1 MASMNGGTINYGIKF
16 TADQSGL
23 NKVKQSL
30 QELRNLSAEDLLKI
44 GDTKDL
50 SKAYS
55 DLRNIK
61 EEAEQ
66 IETALKKSFN
76 QKLGV
81 YNIEEFKKNL
91 KGLDVSSIGKDF
103 EKAGAVGKKA
113 FRDIASELS
122 KTNLQAKKTSETLN
136 KMKETLMNTIRWSI
150 SSSALNA
157 FTGSIHEAYGYVK
170 NLDKSLNNIQIVTQ
184 KNADTMADFAK
195 QANKSAQALGKSTT
209 DYTNASLIYY
219 QQGLSDKEV
228 RARTD
233 TTLKAANVTGQDTS
247 EVADELTAVW
257 NGYKVSAEETELYVD
272 KLSKV
277 AASTASNLEE
287 LSTGMSKVASAA
299 NSMGVDVDQLNAMLS
314 TTIAVTRQA
323 PESVGT
329 AYKTIFARMGD
340 LSLDKKDEDG
350 VGLGTVSGQLD
361 DLGVKILDESNNM
374 RDMGDIVEEVGE
386 KWQGWTRAQQQAA
399 AVALAGKRQY
409 NNLFS
414 LFDNWDSYKSAK
426 NTSENAEGELQKQQ
440 DTYMNSV
447 QAHLEQMSAAWEGVY
462 DSILDPDSIK
472 TFADAMKD
480 VANFTENF
488 VDSIGG
494 GIPLLQMLGSIGL
507 KVFRNQIGQGVVKVI
522 DNIKISKQNAEQM
535 KKTSA
540 ETAAA
545 ISKMGEQSQDEV
557 TKTTISLREQAQS
570 YLSLGII
577 SQETMD
583 KINQQLDELSEAA
596 AAEDFT
602 KTAREGVIK
611 YLDLLGKLSE
621 EEKKVLQESDS
632 IDKNKTTLIDNAA
645 NNAISGKKITSG
657 LLKSL
662 NKTDSLVDNKE
673 YLKGQDKID
682 QANKR
687 ANNINDFMVSL
698 DKTVPKETKIPDLPT
713 MEKLKNN
720 DEFQAL
726 IENIAEEKQEELNKA
741 FNEAINEYVSTAM
754 NSTQENDPKLEETKQ
769 KIKNIYEQ
777 AYTLSTGISTEDL
790 QKQGEKESQK
800 PATTFLDKRN
810 ISTDIQKLQ
819 QGAVATEFVQ
829 RGFFEE
835 QKDKN
840 TGIITRTP
848 SEEKLQ
854 NELESKRKELDSLD
868 ENDEKNK
875 NDIEQIEKEIASLE
889 RLIALKKEAFG
900 EDEVNIS
907 QAFGMK
913 SNDLEKFEETL
924 KKIQDIREQLSDASE
939 EDQKKLG
946 KELDE
951 NIKKL
956 DKIMD
961 KQVEE
966 GKKAQ
971 EDVKNSDNGA
981 ASDAHAKLEGNQQK
995 LNNLFKNIDLT
1006 KTISQ
1011 FANLTSGIN
1020 SGAFALSSF
1029 KNAFF
1034 DIWQDKNTSTI
1045 EKTTQSIMAFTTA
1058 TSMSISAIT
1067 SLKDGASGIKGI
1079 FSLLNAKIL
1088 ESVVQRKIENG
1099 EITESILKRL
1109 VEAGAIE
1116 AGTAATDINTGA
1128 VVANGKALE
1137 IMGIKGAAAWA
1148 EVLWPIALVI
1158 AALAALGVGIYAII
1172 KAYNADAK
1180 AAEEAEEAAK
1190 EASAAAE
1197 EAASNYEKIKSAA
1210 ENYDSAIQKMEKLSS
1225 ATGDA
1230 AQNAKD
1236 YKDALEAA
1244 NSAAMNIAAADPNM
1258 MSRMDRD
1265 IDGRIIFKND
1275 DGTEMTS
1282 EEIKAKAKAKANQA
1296 ETTANMTQTDAYS
1309 ARDKANR
1316 TDIIRS
1322 KNLYVNE
1329 KIDSPYAY
1337 SGTNSGT
1344 STNQKKVE
1352 VSNEQL
1358 EKLINSLQENKNVDL
1373 SGDLSALADENNEDF
1388 KKAWQQAVDA
1398 MVIDNDKLKA
1408 MIKNAGKDVK
1418 LSILEQTK
1426 IEQQHNKVSEEFYK
1440 EAAKGG
1446 FSEKNSDFAGMSEGQ
1461 KDMVVE
1467 LANVGSKDNQKKAQK
1482 IAEKKWKRTSDDK
1495 TDDDYDTRLQ
1505 QAYAD
1510 ALGWTWTEN
1519 GFGKGIFLNT
1529 KGEETEVDDDKIK
1542 KWLIDNSKKEAIVE
1556 LNQDNLE
1563 KYTDEF
1569 KEVGTALSKK
1579 GYSTVEE
1586 QAQLEAL
1593 MHDDTKDKFDSSK
1606 IGLAEFKKLSKDIQK
1621 GALEDIIG
1629 ATGVA
1634 NLKAQLDNIDIN
1646 SQIDNARKSVGGT
1659 KKNAESLS
1667 NKLES
1672 KKFSSEDGYTDDK
1685 DYNAL
1690 KDQIDNLKE
1699 LRPDLIGAIGTFKD
1713 TALYNTQNY
1722 ADAVEQ
1728 ITQAIQEEKTTKSRT
1743 DLEDTFENIDLTT
1756 NIDTS
1761 KADEKIKSFIDKDYE
1776 VTINVK
1782 TASDEAFEELEKGI
1796 KDLQD
1801 GASKIGED
1809 FTVSADDIKKL
1820 NEQFPGIISGMTL
1833 LNNGSVQLNKQ
1844 SVQEAVAAAQQTAI
1858 ADTKATQ
1865 TKLENTKRE
1874 LLAKRAIY
1882 VEMAKAA
1889 HKLATTENL
1898 SEEQKSKY
1906 QTEIKQGLAK
1916 VNTVAAKDETE
1927 ANKAVTDNANDNAK
1941 QVAENWT
1948 SAYQSAS
1955 DSAEAFARNAITATK
1970 AAADNDAS
1978 ELDNIKDIKVNYTGG
1993 NGTSTEVK
2001 QNQNYAKELENG
2013 NASQKA
2019 MAEQEKYYNQM
2030 VTFLDEQLASVD
2042 GQMAEGAAKIKALKA
2057 GLKNVA
2063 NGNGFNTSA
2072 VAGIDTDTIDKYHDI
2087 NLELK
2092 ELETNLSR
2100 VEKAQEKLV
2109 RQDLMDNLNKQ
2120 LGILNQ
2126 QADAQER
2133 KLAIAKQDMA
2143 LQQSQ
2148 LASLG
2153 VTFGAD
2159 GAISNYASALES
2171 AKHSGDSQKYSTL
2184 KTLISNYDTLYSETI
2199 PGIIDNIQEIA
2210 DKKVEIQISKFKM
2223 NAKIALDLRQ
2233 AKQDWAE
2240 FLESMTEDI
2249 DKRFDVKIQTQY
2261 KKANA
2266 YISSGELQA
2275 NTDTLNTIIRE
2286 ANIIKNGGTSSIYGK
2301 NLKQAEEDLKDYQSK
2316 VEEGLTTM
2324 KKSLEE
2330 ARQIAVDAAEAVN
2343 SAMNDYGDQ
2352 LERIN
2357 NLYEHHKKVIE
2368 LAYGEKA
2375 YSKLSKSYA
2384 AQEKNNQQQLSF
2396 WSKQAD
2402 YWEEQMAHTK
2412 KGTDAWKQAV
2422 ESWQNAVDKMN
2433 TSIEDTLQS
2442 MLDNYSNTVKQ
2453 AFQEVEDELTNG
2465 LGIDYLKDQMDLKSA
2480 TSDLYLD
2487 DINSEYEK
2495 QKLQRKYQDAIYDA
2509 DSVAAQQKISKAMQE
2524 QMDMLEKKD
2533 KLSQYDI
2540 DRANKKYELTLK
2552 QIALEEAQNN
2562 KTTMRLRRDANGN
2575 YSYQYVANQEQ
2586 VSKAQQELADTQ
2598 NDLYNFD
2605 KDAYQKNLDDLV
2617 QMWKDYR
2624 DKEEAIRQDSSL
2636 SEEKRKELLLDL
2648 EKQYCQQSKAYTEQN
2663 QTIRVNLT
2671 SSATDALKNLYE
2683 TNTNNFAK
2691 EVKKEKTILLEDLV
2705 PNWNSGVQQMAD
2717 QIGEKG
2723 FQGVV
2728 QTAVTKSN
2736 EALTNLNEKINS
2748 VLSTYESK
2756 QKGMISKNRTLSKQ
2770 YLTLL
2775 NRQKSIKTQ
2784 TDNTLKSLE
2793 NQYKK
2798 WSKIRSE
2805 ALAAAKNAERY
2816 VEAAKFAI
2824 DNGVSGGTGANKTG
2838 GSGTSGNGSNQNSG
2852 STDFTST
2859 FDLHKTK
2866 PKKLPKKVNEK
2877 LSLKDT
2883 VKQKYESFKLGGKII
2898 STKGGPSFTLVSI
2911 SPDGKGK
2918 VKWQHYIGSGIS
2930 KAETFSASKD
2940 DLKKYFRIS
2949 RIGYNY
2955 GYNSKTGQF
2964 EYDQNSSWN
2973 DLFKFDTGGYTGDWK
2988 SKQGKLAVLHEKELV
3003 LNKEDTKN
3011 MLNIVNEVR
3020 EITAQKAFNL
3030 TNELSTLIEKVINE
3044 RSNSVQGITT
3054 SQDNQSIEQKV
3065 SIQASFPGVK
3075 QAYEIEKALNNLVNV
3090 ASQKAYTN

>member
-44 GDTKDL
+44 GNTKDL

-55 DLRNIK
+55 NLRNIK

-91 KGLDVSSIGKDF
+91 KGLDISSIGKDF

-122 KTNLQAKKTSETLN
+122 KTNLQARKTSETLN
-136 KMKETLMNTIRWSI
+136 KMKETLINTIRWSI

-314 TTIAVTRQA
+314 TTISVTRQA

-340 LSLDKKDEDG
+340 LSLGKTDEDG

-361 DLGVKILDESNNM
+361 DLGVKVLDESNNM

-440 DTYMNSV
+440 DTYMESV

-494 GIPLLQMLGSIGL
+494 GLPLLQMLGSIGL
-507 KVFRNQIGQGVVKVI
+507 KVFRNQIGQGIVKVI

-540 ETAAA
+540 ETAAV
-545 ISKMGEQSQDEV
+545 ISKMGEQSKDEI
-557 TKTTISLREQAQS
+557 TQTTISLREQAQS

-611 YLDLLGKLSE
+611 YLDLLGELSE

-632 IDKNKTTLIDNAA
+632 IDKNKTTLIDNAV

-662 NKTDSLVDNKE
+662 SKTDSLANNKE

-687 ANNINDFMVSL
+687 TNNINDFMGVL
-698 DKTVPKETKIPDLPT
+698 DKAAVKRTKSVKK
-713 MEKLKNN
+713 KLTNN
-720 DEFQAL
+720 SEFQA
-726 IENIAEEKQEELNKA
+726 IIKDIPEEKREELNKA
-741 FNEAINEYVSTAM
+741 FDDAIQEYISTAKK
-754 NSTQENDPKLEETKQ
+754 STQKGDPKLKEIKQ
-769 KIKNIYEQ
+769 KIKDIYEQ
-777 AYTLSTGISTEDL
+777 AYTVSTGISTEDL

-800 PATTFLDKRN
+800 PVTTFLDKRN

-835 QKDKN
+835 QKDKD

-854 NELESKRKELDSLD
+854 NELKSKQKELDSLD
-868 ENDEKNK
+868 KNDKKNK
-875 NDIEQIEKEIASLE
+875 DIINEEIASLK

-913 SNDLEKFEETL
+913 SDKLEEFKETL
-924 KKIQDIREQLSDASE
+924 KKIQDIREKLSDASE

-956 DKIMD
+956 DEIMD
-961 KQVEE
+961 KQVKD
-966 GKKAQ
+966 GKKTQ
-971 EDVKNSDNGA
+971 EDVKNSNNGA
-981 ASDAHAKLEGNQQK
+981 MGDAQNRVRGAKEDLGKTFE
-995 LNNLFKNIDLT
+995 DVSLT
-1006 KTISQ
+1006 KTTSQ
-1011 FANLTSGIN
+1011 LTDFVSGVN
-1020 SGAFALSSF
+1020 SGLFALSSF
-1029 KNAFF
+1029 KNAFY
-1034 DIWQDKNTSTI
+1034 DIWQDKNISAI
-1045 EKTTQSIMAFTTA
+1045 EKTTQSIMALTTA
-1058 TSMSISAIT
+1058 TSMSLSAIT
-1067 SLKDGASGIKGI
+1067 SLKNGASGIKDM

-1137 IMGIKGAAAWA
+1137 IMGIQGATAWA
-1148 EVLWPIALVI
+1148 EVLAPIALVI
-1158 AALAALGVGIYAII
+1158 AALAALGVSIYAIA
-1172 KAYNADAK
+1172 KAYNADAE
-1180 AAEEAEEAAK
+1180 AAEKAEEAAK
-1190 EASAAAE
+1190 EASATAE

-1210 ENYDSAIQKMEKLSS
+1210 ENYDSAIQKMEDLSS

-1230 AQNAKD
+1230 AKNAKD

-1244 NSAAMNIAAADPNM
+1244 NSAALDIAAADPDM
-1258 MSRMDRD
+1258 MNRMDRD
-1265 IDGRIIFKND
+1265 INGRIIFKND

-1282 EEIKAKAKAKANQA
+1282 EEIEAKAKSRADKAKTA
-1296 ETTANMTQTDAYS
+1296 ANMSQADAYAS
-1309 ARDKANR
+1309 RDKSNR

-1322 KNLYVNE
+1322 GNFAIYGDV
-1329 KIDSPYAY
+1329 
-1337 SGTNSGT
+1337 NSG
-1344 STNQKKVE
+1344 SFDNNIVKKAE
-1352 VSNEQL
+1352 VSDGQL
-1358 EKLINSLQENKNVDL
+1358 EKLINLLQENENVDL
-1373 SGDLSALADENNEDF
+1373 NGDLSALADENNKDF
-1388 KKAWQQAVDA
+1388 EKIWKQAVED
-1398 MVIDNDKLKA
+1398 MGINDDLKDVV
-1408 MIKNAGKDVK
+1408 KNASKEIK
-1418 LSILEQTK
+1418 LSILEQAK
-1426 IEQQHNKVSEEFYK
+1426 LEKQHMQIDEEFYK
-1440 EAAKGG
+1440 EAAKTG
-1446 FSEKNSDFAGMSEGQ
+1446 FTQKNSDFAGMTEGQ
-1461 KDMVVE
+1461 KDMIVE
-1467 LANVGSKDNQKKAQK
+1467 LANVGSKDNQEAAQKKA
-1482 IAEKKWKRTSDDK
+1482 EEMWKKDSGESDDA
-1495 TDDDYDTRLQ
+1495 YDTRLQ
-1505 QAYAD
+1505 KAYAD
-1510 ALGWTWTEN
+1510 AHRWTWTGN
-1519 GFGKGIFLNT
+1519 GNGVGEFLNAEG
-1529 KGEETEVDDDKIK
+1529 KEEEIDDDKIK
-1542 KWLIDNSKKEAIVE
+1542 KWLIQNSKQDAVAEI
-1556 LNQDNLE
+1556 NQDTL
-1563 KYTDEF
+1563 KHFTDDF
-1569 KEVGTALSKK
+1569 KETGEKLSKI

-1593 MHDDTKDKFDSSK
+1593 MYDDTKDKFDSSK
-1606 IGLAEFKKLSKDIQK
+1606 IGLAEFKKLSRDIQK
-1621 GALEDIIG
+1621 GTLKDIIG
-1629 ATGVA
+1629 DTGVT

-1646 SQIDNARKSVGGT
+1646 TQIDLARQSVGDT

-1667 NKLES
+1667 DKLES
-1672 KKFSSEDGYTDDK
+1672 KKFSSEDEYKDDE

-1699 LRPDLIGAIGTFKD
+1699 LRPDLIGAIETFKD
-1713 TALYNTQNY
+1713 TALYDTQNY

-1728 ITQAIQEEKTTKSRT
+1728 ITQAIQEEKITKSRT
-1743 DLEDTFENIDLTT
+1743 DLEDTFENIDLTA

-1761 KADEKIKSFIDKDYE
+1761 KADKKIKSFIDKDYE

-1782 TASDEAFEELEKGI
+1782 TASDEAFEELEQGI
-1796 KDLQD
+1796 NALQD
-1801 GASKIGED
+1801 GVSKIGED
-1809 FTVSADDIKKL
+1809 FTVSADDIKEL

-1833 LNNGSVQLNKQ
+1833 LNDGSVQLNKQ

-1858 ADTKATQ
+1858 ADTEATQ

-1874 LLAKRAIY
+1874 LLAKRAVY
-1882 VEMAKAA
+1882 AQMAKAA

-1906 QTEIKQGLAK
+1906 QTSIKQGLAK

-1941 QVAENWT
+1941 QVAKNWT

-1955 DSAEAFARNAITATK
+1955 DSAEAFAKNAITAAK
-1970 AAADNDAS
+1970 AAANNDAS
-1978 ELDNIKDIKVNYTGG
+1978 ELDNIQDIKVNYTGG

-2013 NASQKA
+2013 NTSQKA
-2019 MAEQEKYYNQM
+2019 MAKQEKYYNQM
-2030 VTFLDEQLASVD
+2030 VTFLDKQLASVD
-2042 GQMAEGAAKIKALKA
+2042 GQMAEGTAKLKILMA
-2057 GLKNVA
+2057 GFKNVA
-2063 NGNGFNTSA
+2063 NGKGFNTSA
-2072 VAGIDTDTIDKYHDI
+2072 VADIDTDTIDKYHDI

-2159 GAISNYASALES
+2159 GAISNYTSALES

-2199 PGIIDNIQEIA
+2199 PGIIDDIQEIA

-2223 NAKIALDLRQ
+2223 NAEIALDLRQ

-2240 FLESMTEDI
+2240 FLENMTEDI

-2301 NLKQAEEDLKDYQSK
+2301 DLKQAEEDLKDYQSK

-2324 KKSLEE
+2324 KESLEE

-2402 YWEEQMAHTK
+2402 YWEEQITHTK
-2412 KGTDAWKQAV
+2412 KGTEAWKQAV

-2624 DKEEAIRQDSSL
+2624 DKEEEIRQDSSL

-2648 EKQYCQQSKAYTEQN
+2648 EKQYCEQSEAYTEQN

-2671 SSATDALKNLYE
+2671 SSANDALKNLYE

-2691 EVKKEKTILLEDLV
+2691 EVKKEKAILLEDLV

-2736 EALTNLNEKINS
+2736 EALTDLNEKINS
-2748 VLSTYESK
+2748 VLTTYESK
-2756 QKGMISKNRTLSKQ
+2756 QKGMISKNRTLAKQ

-2775 NRQKSIKTQ
+2775 NRQKNIKTQ
-2784 TDNTLKSLE
+2784 TDNTLESLE

-2798 WSKIRSE
+2798 WNKIRSE
-2805 ALAAAKNAERY
+2805 ALGAAKNAERY

-2824 DNGVSGGTGANKTG
+2824 DNGASGGTGANKTR
-2838 GSGTSGNGSNQNSG
+2838 GSGASGNGSNQNSG

-2859 FDLHKTK
+2859 FDITETK
-2866 PKKLPKKVNEK
+2866 PKIKPKIKSKKVNEK
-2877 LSLKDT
+2877 LSIKDT
-2883 VKQKYESFKLGGKII
+2883 IKEKYGSVKIGDKSYPTNGEV
-2898 STKGGPSFTLVSI
+2898 SFTLVETNSN
-2911 SPDGKGK
+2911 GKGK
-2918 VKWQHYIGSGIS
+2918 VKREYHSTT
-2930 KAETFSASKD
+2930 ETFSASKA
-2940 DLKKYFRIS
+2940 DLKKYFSLSKR
-2949 RIGYNY
+2949 GYNY

>member
-44 GDTKDL
+44 GNTKDL

-91 KGLDVSSIGKDF
+91 KGLDISSIGKDF

-122 KTNLQAKKTSETLN
+122 KTNLQARKTSETLN

-277 AASTASNLEE
+277 ATTTASNLEE

-299 NSMGVDVDQLNAMLS
+299 NAMGVDVDQLNAMLS
-314 TTIAVTRQA
+314 TTISVTRQA

-340 LSLDKKDEDG
+340 LALGKKDEDG
-350 VGLGTVSGQLD
+350 VDLGTVSGQLD
-361 DLGVKILDESNNM
+361 TLGVKVLDESNNM
-374 RDMGDIVEEVGE
+374 KDMGDVVEEVGE

-494 GIPLLQMLGSIGL
+494 GLPLLQMLGSIGL
-507 KVFRNQIGQGVVKVI
+507 KVFRNQIGQGIVKVI

-540 ETAAA
+540 ETAAT
-545 ISKMGEQSQDEV
+545 ISKMSEQSKDEV
-557 TKTTISLREQAQS
+557 TKTTVSLREQAQS

-602 KTAREGVIK
+602 KTAREGVIE

-645 NNAISGKKITSG
+645 NNAKSGKKITSG

-662 NKTDSLVDNKE
+662 SKTDSLADNKE

-687 ANNINDFMVSL
+687 TNNINDFMGVL
-698 DKTVPKETKIPDLPT
+698 DKAAVKRTKSVKK
-713 MEKLKNN
+713 KLTNN
-720 DEFQAL
+720 SEFQA
-726 IENIAEEKQEELNKA
+726 IIKDIPEEKQEELNKA
-741 FNEAINEYVSTAM
+741 FDDAIQEYISTAKK
-754 NSTQENDPKLEETKQ
+754 STQKDDPKLKEIKQ
-769 KIKNIYEQ
+769 KIKDIYEQ
-777 AYTLSTGISTEDL
+777 AYTVSTGISTEDL

-800 PATTFLDKRN
+800 PVTTFLDKRN

-835 QKDKN
+835 QTDPD
-840 TGIITRTP
+840 TGIVTRTP

-854 NELESKRKELDSLD
+854 NELESKRRERKSLD

-875 NDIEQIEKEIASLE
+875 DAIEQIDEEIASLK

-913 SNDLEKFEETL
+913 PDELKKFEETL
-924 KKIQDIREQLSDASE
+924 KKIQDIREKLSDASE

-951 NIKKL
+951 NLKKL
-956 DKIMD
+956 DEIMTE
-961 KQVEE
+961 QVEN
-966 GKKAQ
+966 GKQAQ
-971 EDVKNSDNGA
+971 ENEKNSNNGA
-981 ASDAHAKLEGNQQK
+981 GSDAHTRSREARKALGKTFE
-995 LNNLFKNIDLT
+995 DVSLT
-1006 KTISQ
+1006 KTTSQ
-1011 FANLTSGIN
+1011 LTDFVSGVN
-1020 SGAFALSSF
+1020 SGVFALSSF
-1029 KNAFF
+1029 KSAFY
-1034 DIWQDKNTSTI
+1034 DIWQDKNTSAI

-1058 TSMSISAIT
+1058 TSMSLSAIT
-1067 SLKDGASGIKGI
+1067 SLKNGASGIKDM

-1116 AGTAATDINTGA
+1116 AGTAATNINTGA
-1128 VVANGKALE
+1128 IVANGEALE
-1137 IMGIKGAAAWA
+1137 IMGIKGATAWLK
-1148 EVLWPIALVI
+1148 VLGPIALVI
-1158 AALAALGVGIYAII
+1158 AALAALGVSIYAIA
-1172 KAYNADAK
+1172 KAYNADAE
-1180 AAEEAEEAAK
+1180 AAEKAEEAAK
-1190 EASAAAE
+1190 EASATAE
-1197 EAASNYEKIKSAA
+1197 EAASNYEKIKSAT
-1210 ENYDSAIQKMEKLSS
+1210 ENYDSAIQKMEDLSS

-1230 AQNAKD
+1230 AKNAKD

-1244 NSAAMNIAAADPNM
+1244 NSAALDIAAADPDM
-1258 MSRMDRD
+1258 MNRMDRD
-1265 IDGRIIFKND
+1265 IDGRIIFRDD

-1282 EEIKAKAKAKANQA
+1282 EEIEVKAKAKADKAKTA
-1296 ETTANMTQTDAYS
+1296 ANMSQTEAYA
-1309 ARDKANR
+1309 ARDKSNR

-1322 KNLYVNE
+1322 GNFAIYEDV
-1329 KIDSPYAY
+1329 
-1337 SGTNSGT
+1337 NSGSFDNT
-1344 STNQKKVE
+1344 ISKKAE
-1352 VSNEQL
+1352 VSDGQL

-1373 SGDLSALADENNEDF
+1373 NGDLSALADENNEDF

-1398 MVIDNDKLKA
+1398 MGIDSDELKA
-1408 MIKNAGKDVK
+1408 IIKNAGKDVK

-1446 FSEKNSDFAGMSEGQ
+1446 FSEENSDFAGMSEGQ

-1482 IAEKKWKRTSDDK
+1482 IAEKKWERTSEDA

-1510 ALGWTWTEN
+1510 AQGWTWTDN
-1519 GFGKGIFLNT
+1519 GNGVGEFLNA
-1529 KGEETEVDDDKIK
+1529 KGEETKVDDDKIK
-1542 KWLIDNSKKEAIVE
+1542 KWLINNSKKEAIVE
-1556 LNQDNLE
+1556 LNQDKLE
-1563 KYTDEF
+1563 KYTNEF

-1579 GYSTVEE
+1579 GYSTIEQ

-1593 MHDDTKDKFDSSK
+1593 MHNDTKDKFDSSK

-1621 GALEDIIG
+1621 GTLEDIIG
-1629 ATGVA
+1629 TTGVA
-1634 NLKAQLDNIDIN
+1634 NLKAQLKNIDIN
-1646 SQIDNARKSVGGT
+1646 DQIDLARKSVGDT
-1659 KKNAESLS
+1659 KENAESLRD
-1667 NKLES
+1667 KLES
-1672 KKFSSEDGYTDDK
+1672 KKFSSEDEYTK
-1685 DYNAL
+1685 DEDYVAL
-1690 KDQIDNLKE
+1690 EKQIDNLKE
-1699 LRPDLIGAIGTFKD
+1699 LRPDLIGAIETFEK
-1713 TALYNTQNY
+1713 TALYDTQNY

-1728 ITQAIQEEKTTKSRT
+1728 ITQAIQEEKITKSRT
-1743 DLEDTFENIDLTT
+1743 DLEDTFENIDLTA

-1782 TASDEAFEELEKGI
+1782 TASDEAFEELEQGI
-1796 KDLQD
+1796 NALQD
-1801 GASKIGED
+1801 GVSKIGED
-1809 FTVSADDIKKL
+1809 FTVSADDIKEL

-1833 LNNGSVQLNKQ
+1833 LNDGSVQLNKQ
-1844 SVQEAVAAAQQTAI
+1844 SVQEAVAAAQQAAI
-1858 ADTKATQ
+1858 ADTEATQ

-1874 LLAKRAIY
+1874 LLAKRAVY
-1882 VEMAKAA
+1882 AQMAKAA

-1906 QTEIKQGLAK
+1906 QTSIKQGLAK

-1941 QVAENWT
+1941 QVAKNWT

-1955 DSAEAFARNAITATK
+1955 DSAEAFAKNAITAAK
-1970 AAADNDAS
+1970 AAANNDAS
-1978 ELDNIKDIKVNYTGG
+1978 ELDNIQDIKVNYTGG

-2013 NASQKA
+2013 NTSQKA
-2019 MAEQEKYYNQM
+2019 MAKQEKYYNQM
-2030 VTFLDEQLASVD
+2030 VTFLDKQLASVD
-2042 GQMAEGAAKIKALKA
+2042 GQMAEGTAKLKTLMA
-2057 GLKNVA
+2057 GFKNVA
-2063 NGNGFNTSA
+2063 NGKGFNTSA
-2072 VAGIDTDTIDKYHDI
+2072 VADIDTDTIDKYHDI

-2159 GAISNYASALES
+2159 GAISNYASVLES

-2199 PGIIDNIQEIA
+2199 PGIIDDIQEIA
-2210 DKKVEIQISKFKM
+2210 DKKIEIQISKFKM
-2223 NAKIALDLRQ
+2223 NAEIALDLRQ

-2240 FLESMTEDI
+2240 FLENMTEDI

-2324 KKSLEE
+2324 KESLEE

-2384 AQEKNNQQQLSF
+2384 AQEKSNQQQLSF

-2402 YWEEQMAHTK
+2402 YWEEQIAHTK

-2624 DKEEAIRQDSSL
+2624 DKEEEIRQDSSL

-2648 EKQYCQQSKAYTEQN
+2648 EKQYCQQSEAYTEQN

-2671 SSATDALKNLYE
+2671 SSANDTLKNLYE

-2736 EALTNLNEKINS
+2736 EALTDLNEKINS
-2748 VLSTYESK
+2748 VLTTYESK
-2756 QKGMISKNRTLSKQ
+2756 QKGMISKNRTLAKQ

-2824 DNGVSGGTGANKTG
+2824 DNGASGGKGSNKTG

-2859 FDLHKTK
+2859 VDPTKIKT
-2866 PKKLPKKVNEK
+2866 KLPKKVNEK

-2883 VKQKYESFKLGGKII
+2883 IKQKYESFKLGGKLI
-2898 STKGGPSFTLVSI
+2898 STTGGPSFTLVSI

-2930 KAETFSASKD
+2930 KTETFSASKD

-2949 RIGYNY
+2949 RIGYNQVY
-2955 GYNSKTGQF
+2955 KDGKFTYN
-2964 EYDQNSSWN
+2964 QNSSWN

-3054 SQDNQSIEQKV
+3054 SQDNQPIEQKV

>member
-44 GDTKDL
+44 GNTKDL
-50 SKAYS
+50 NKAYS

-81 YNIEEFKKNL
+81 YNINEFKKNL
-91 KGLDVSSIGKDF
+91 KGLDISSIGKDF

-122 KTNLQAKKTSETLN
+122 KTNLQARKTSETLN

-157 FTGSIHEAYGYVK
+157 FTSSIHEAYGYVK

-184 KNADTMADFAK
+184 KSADTMADFAK
-195 QANKSAQALGKSTT
+195 QANKSAQTLGKSTT

-277 AASTASNLEE
+277 ATTTASNLEE

-299 NSMGVDVDQLNAMLS
+299 NAMGVDVDQLNAMLS
-314 TTIAVTRQA
+314 TTISVTRQA

-340 LSLDKKDEDG
+340 LSLGKKDEDG

-361 DLGVKILDESNNM
+361 DLGVKVLDESNNM
-374 RDMGDIVEEVGE
+374 RDMGDIVEDVGE

-494 GIPLLQMLGSIGL
+494 GLPLLQMLGSIGL
-507 KVFRNQIGQGVVKVI
+507 KVFRNQIGQGIVKVI

-540 ETAAA
+540 ETAAT
-545 ISKMGEQSQDEV
+545 ISKMSEQSKDEV
-557 TKTTISLREQAQS
+557 TKTTVSLREQAQS

-602 KTAREGVIK
+602 KTAREGVIE

-632 IDKNKTTLIDNAA
+632 IDENKITLIDNAA
-645 NNAISGKKITSG
+645 NNAKSGKKITSG

-662 NKTDSLVDNKE
+662 SKTDSLANNKE

-687 ANNINDFMVSL
+687 TNNINDFMGVL
-698 DKTVPKETKIPDLPT
+698 DKAAVKRTKSVKK
-713 MEKLKNN
+713 KLTNN
-720 DEFQAL
+720 SEFQA
-726 IENIAEEKQEELNKA
+726 IIKDIPEEKREELNKA
-741 FNEAINEYVSTAM
+741 FDEAIQEYISTAKK
-754 NSTQENDPKLEETKQ
+754 STQKDDPKLKEIKQ
-769 KIKNIYEQ
+769 KIKDIYEQ
-777 AYTLSTGISTEDL
+777 AYTVSTGISTEDL

-800 PATTFLDKRN
+800 PVTTFLDKRN

-835 QKDKN
+835 QKDKK
-840 TGIITRTP
+840 TGVITRTP

-854 NELESKRKELDSLD
+854 NELKSKQEELDSLD
-868 ENDEKNK
+868 K
-875 NDIEQIEKEIASLE
+875 NDKKNRDTINEEIASLK

-913 SNDLEKFEETL
+913 PDELKKFEETL

-951 NIKKL
+951 NLKKL
-956 DKIMD
+956 DEIMD

-966 GKKAQ
+966 GEKTH
-971 EDVKNSDNGA
+971 ENVENSNNGA
-981 ASDAHAKLEGNQQK
+981 PSDAHTNFKRTQK
-995 LNNLFKNIDLT
+995 DVNKTFESISLT
-1006 KTISQ
+1006 KTTSQ
-1011 FANLTSGIN
+1011 LTDFVSGVN
-1020 SGAFALSSF
+1020 SGVFALSSF
-1029 KNAFF
+1029 KNAFY
-1034 DIWQDKNTSTI
+1034 DIWQDKNTSAI

-1067 SLKDGASGIKGI
+1067 SLKNGASGIKDM

-1109 VEAGAIE
+1109 VEAGAIK

-1137 IMGIKGAAAWA
+1137 IMGIQGAKAWL
-1148 EVLWPIALVI
+1148 EVLAPIALVI
-1158 AALAALGVGIYAII
+1158 AALAALGLSIYAIA
-1172 KAYNADAK
+1172 KAYNADAE
-1180 AAEEAEEAAK
+1180 AAEKAEEAAK
-1190 EASAAAE
+1190 EASATAE

-1210 ENYDSAIQKMEKLSS
+1210 ENYDSAIQKMEDLSS

-1230 AQNAKD
+1230 AKNAKD

-1244 NSAAMNIAAADPNM
+1244 NSAALDIAAADPDM
-1258 MSRMDRD
+1258 MNRMERD

-1282 EEIKAKAKAKANQA
+1282 EEIEAKAKSRADQAKTA
-1296 ETTANMTQTDAYS
+1296 ANMSQADAYAS
-1309 ARDKANR
+1309 RDKSNR

-1322 KNLYVNE
+1322 GNFAVYKDVNTGSFDNNIV
-1329 KIDSPYAY
+1329 KDA
-1337 SGTNSGT
+1337 
-1344 STNQKKVE
+1344 E

-1373 SGDLSALADENNEDF
+1373 NGDLSALADDNNEDF
-1388 KKAWQQAVDA
+1388 KTAWQQAVDA
-1398 MVIDNDKLKA
+1398 MG
-1408 MIKNAGKDVK
+1408 IKNDDLRHLVENASKDIK
-1418 LSILEQTK
+1418 ESILEQAK
-1426 IEQQHNKVSEEFYK
+1426 LEKQHIQIDEEFYK
-1440 EAAKGG
+1440 EAAKAG
-1446 FSEKNSDFAGMSEGQ
+1446 FSEKNSDFAGMTEGQ
-1461 KDMVVE
+1461 KDMIVE
-1467 LANVGSKDNQKKAQK
+1467 LANVGSKNNQKAAQKKA
-1482 IAEKKWKRTSDDK
+1482 EEKWKKDSGESDDA
-1495 TDDDYDTRLQ
+1495 YNTRLQ
-1505 QAYAD
+1505 KAYAD
-1510 ALGWTWTEN
+1510 ALGWTWT
-1519 GFGKGIFLNT
+1519 GSGDGKGEFLNAE
-1529 KGEETEVDDDKIK
+1529 GEEQKIDNDKIK
-1542 KWLIDNSKKEAIVE
+1542 KWLVNNSKQDAVAEA
-1556 LNQDNLE
+1556 NQDNL
-1563 KYTDEF
+1563 KDFTDDF
-1569 KEVGTALSKK
+1569 KETGEKLSKI
-1579 GYSTVEE
+1579 GYSSVET

-1593 MHDDTKDKFDSSK
+1593 MHDKTKDKFDSSK

-1621 GALEDIIG
+1621 GTLEDIIG
-1629 ATGVA
+1629 ATGVK

-1646 SQIDNARKSVGGT
+1646 TQINLARKSVGDT
-1659 KKNAESLS
+1659 KENAESLRD
-1667 NKLES
+1667 KLES
-1672 KKFSSEDGYTDDK
+1672 KKFSSEKEYTNDE
-1685 DYNAL
+1685 DYKAL

-1699 LRPDLIGAIGTFKD
+1699 LRPDLIGAIETFEK
-1713 TALYNTQNY
+1713 TALYDTQNY

-1728 ITQAIQEEKTTKSRT
+1728 ITQAIQEEKITKSRT
-1743 DLEDTFENIDLTT
+1743 DLEKAFEDIDFTAD
-1756 NIDTS
+1756 IDTS
-1761 KADEKIKSFIDKDYE
+1761 EAEKKIKDFIDKDYQ

-1796 KDLQD
+1796 NDLQD
-1801 GASKIGED
+1801 GASKIGKD
-1809 FTVSADDIKKL
+1809 FIVSADDIKEL

-1833 LNNGSVQLNKQ
+1833 LNDGSVQLNQQ
-1844 SVQEAVAAAQQTAI
+1844 SVQEAVAAAQQIAI
-1858 ADTKATQ
+1858 ADTEATQ

-1882 VEMAKAA
+1882 VEMAKSA
-1889 HKLATTENL
+1889 HKLATAENL
-1898 SEEQKSKY
+1898 SEKEKSKY
-1906 QTEIKQGLAK
+1906 KANIKQGLAQIDAI
-1916 VNTVAAKDETE
+1916 AAEDETE
-1927 ANKAVTDNANDNAK
+1927 ANKTVTDNANDNAK

-1955 DSAEAFARNAITATK
+1955 DSAETFARNAITAAK

-1993 NGTSTEVK
+1993 NGTSAEVK
-2001 QNQNYAKELENG
+2001 ENQNYAEELEKG
-2013 NASQKA
+2013 NFSQKE
-2019 MAEQEKYYNQM
+2019 MAKQEKHYNQM
-2030 VTFLDEQLASVD
+2030 VDSYDNQLASVD
-2042 GQMAEGAAKIKALKA
+2042 GQMAEGVAKIEALKA
-2057 GLKNVA
+2057 GLKNIA

-2072 VAGIDTDTIDKYHDI
+2072 AAGIDTDTVDKYHDI

-2199 PGIIDNIQEIA
+2199 PGIIDDIQEIA

-2223 NAKIALDLRQ
+2223 NAEIALDLRQ

-2324 KKSLEE
+2324 KESLEE
-2330 ARQIAVDAAEAVN
+2330 ARQIAIDAAEAVN

-2402 YWEEQMAHTK
+2402 YWEKQIAHTK

-2624 DKEEAIRQDSSL
+2624 DKEEEIRQDSSL

-2648 EKQYCQQSKAYTEQN
+2648 EKQYCQQSGAYTEQN

-2671 SSATDALKNLYE
+2671 SSATDSLKNLYE
-2683 TNTNNFAK
+2683 TNTNNFAN
-2691 EVKKEKTILLEDLV
+2691 EVKKEKAILLEDLV

-2736 EALTNLNEKINS
+2736 EALTDLNEKINS
-2748 VLSTYESK
+2748 VLTTYESK
-2756 QKGMISKNRTLSKQ
+2756 QKGMISKNRTLAKQ

-2775 NRQKSIKTQ
+2775 NRQKNIKTQ

-2798 WSKIRSE
+2798 WNKIRSE

-2838 GSGTSGNGSNQNSG
+2838 SSGGSGNGSNQNSG

-2859 FDLHKTK
+2859 FDITETK
-2866 PKKLPKKVNEK
+2866 PKIKSKKVNEK

-2883 VKQKYESFKLGGKII
+2883 IKQKYESFKLGGKLI
-2898 STKGGPSFTLVSI
+2898 STTGGPSFTLVSI
-2911 SPDGKGK
+2911 SSDGKGK

-2930 KAETFSASKD
+2930 KTETFSASKD

-2949 RIGYNY
+2949 RIGYNQVY
-2955 GYNSKTGQF
+2955 KDGKFTYN
-2964 EYDQNSSWN
+2964 QNSSWN

-3054 SQDNQSIEQKV
+3054 SQDSQSIEQKV

>member
-44 GDTKDL
+44 GNTKDL

-81 YNIEEFKKNL
+81 YNINEFKKNL
-91 KGLDVSSIGKDF
+91 KGLDISSIGKDF

-122 KTNLQAKKTSETLN
+122 KTNLQARKTSETLN

-195 QANKSAQALGKSTT
+195 QANKSAQALGKNTT

-314 TTIAVTRQA
+314 TTISVTRQA

-340 LSLDKKDEDG
+340 LSLGKTDEDG

-361 DLGVKILDESNNM
+361 DLGVKVLDEGNNM
-374 RDMGDIVEEVGE
+374 RDMGEIVEEVGE

-440 DTYMNSV
+440 DTYMESV

-494 GIPLLQMLGSIGL
+494 GLPLLQMLGSIGL
-507 KVFRNQIGQGVVKVI
+507 KVFRNQIGQGIVKVI

-540 ETAAA
+540 ETAAV
-545 ISKMGEQSQDEV
+545 ISKMGEQSKDEI
-557 TKTTISLREQAQS
+557 TQTTISLREQAQS

-602 KTAREGVIK
+602 KEARKGVIE

-662 NKTDSLVDNKE
+662 SKTDSLANNKE

-687 ANNINDFMVSL
+687 TNNINDFMGVL
-698 DKTVPKETKIPDLPT
+698 DKAAVKRTKSVKK
-713 MEKLKNN
+713 KLTNN
-720 DEFQAL
+720 SEFQA
-726 IENIAEEKQEELNKA
+726 IIKDIPEEKREELNKA
-741 FNEAINEYVSTAM
+741 FDEAIQEYISTAKK
-754 NSTQENDPKLEETKQ
+754 STQKGDPKLKEIKQ
-769 KIKNIYEQ
+769 KIKDIYEQ
-777 AYTLSTGISTEDL
+777 AYTVSTGISTEDL

-800 PATTFLDKRN
+800 PVTTFLDKRN

-835 QKDKN
+835 QKDPE

-854 NELESKRKELDSLD
+854 NELESKRKELKSLD

-875 NDIEQIEKEIASLE
+875 DAIDQINEEIASLK

-913 SNDLEKFEETL
+913 SDDLNEFEETL
-924 KKIQDIREQLSDASE
+924 KKIQNIREQLSDASE

-951 NIKKL
+951 NLKKL
-956 DKIMD
+956 DEIMTE
-961 KQVEE
+961 QVEN
-966 GKKAQ
+966 GKQAH
-971 EDVKNSDNGA
+971 ENVKNSNNGA
-981 ASDAHAKLEGNQQK
+981 MGDAQNRVRGAKEDLGKTFE
-995 LNNLFKNIDLT
+995 DVSLT
-1006 KTISQ
+1006 KMTSQ
-1011 FANLTSGIN
+1011 LTNFVSGVN
-1020 SGAFALSSF
+1020 SGVFALSSF
-1029 KNAFF
+1029 KNAFY
-1034 DIWQDKNTSTI
+1034 DIWQDKNTSAI

-1067 SLKDGASGIKGI
+1067 SLKNGASGIKDM

-1158 AALAALGVGIYAII
+1158 AALAALGVGIYAVI
-1172 KAYNADAK
+1172 KAYNADAE

-1190 EASAAAE
+1190 EASATAE

-1210 ENYDSAIQKMEKLSS
+1210 ENYDSAIQKMEELSS

-1244 NSAAMNIAAADPNM
+1244 NSAALDIAAADPDM
-1258 MSRMDRD
+1258 MKRMDRD

-1282 EEIKAKAKAKANQA
+1282 EEIEVKAKAKADKA
-1296 ETTANMTQTDAYS
+1296 TTAANMSQADAYA
-1309 ARDKANR
+1309 ARDKSNR
-1316 TDIIRS
+1316 TNIIRS
-1322 KNLYVNE
+1322 GKFATYEIV
-1329 KIDSPYAY
+1329 
-1337 SGTNSGT
+1337 NSGDVYDT
-1344 STNQKKVE
+1344 LKTGE
-1352 VSNEQL
+1352 VSNGQL
-1358 EKLINSLQENKNVDL
+1358 EKLINSLIQNEDVDL
-1373 SGDLSALADENNEDF
+1373 NGDLSALADDNNEDF
-1388 KKAWQQAVDA
+1388 KTAWQQAVDA
-1398 MVIDNDKLKA
+1398 MGINNDELRQTVENASKD
-1408 MIKNAGKDVK
+1408 IKE
-1418 LSILEQTK
+1418 SILEQAK
-1426 IEQQHNKVSEEFYK
+1426 LEKQHMQIDEEFYK
-1440 EAAKGG
+1440 EAAKSG
-1446 FSEKNSDFAGMSEGQ
+1446 FTQKNSDFAGMTEGQ
-1461 KDMVVE
+1461 KDMIVE
-1467 LANVGSKDNQKKAQK
+1467 LANVDSKDNQDAAQKKA
-1482 IAEKKWKRTSDDK
+1482 EEMWKKDSGES
-1495 TDDDYDTRLQ
+1495 DDDYNTRLQ
-1505 QAYAD
+1505 KAYAD
-1510 ALGWTWTEN
+1510 ALGWTWTGN
-1519 GFGKGIFLNT
+1519 GDGEGEFLNAE
-1529 KGEETEVDDDKIK
+1529 GEEQKIDNDKIK
-1542 KWLIDNSKKEAIVE
+1542 KWLVNNSKQDAITE
-1556 LNQDNLE
+1556 INQANL
-1563 KYTDEF
+1563 KDFTDDF
-1569 KEVGTALSKK
+1569 KEVGEKLSKI
-1579 GYSTVEE
+1579 GYSSVET

-1593 MHDDTKDKFDSSK
+1593 KNDKTKDKFDSSK

-1621 GALEDIIG
+1621 GTLEDIIG
-1629 ATGVA
+1629 ATGVK
-1634 NLKAQLDNIDIN
+1634 NLKAQLDKIDIN
-1646 SQIDNARKSVGGT
+1646 DQIDLARKNVGDT

-1667 NKLES
+1667 EKLES
-1672 KKFSSEDGYTDDK
+1672 KKFSSEDEYTK
-1685 DYNAL
+1685 DEDYVAL
-1690 KDQIDNLKE
+1690 EKQIDNLKE
-1699 LRPDLIGAIGTFKD
+1699 LRPDLIGAIETFKD
-1713 TALYNTQNY
+1713 TALYDTQNY

-1728 ITQAIQEEKTTKSRT
+1728 ITQAIQEEKITKSRT
-1743 DLEDTFENIDLTT
+1743 DLEDTFENIDLTA

-1782 TASDEAFEELEKGI
+1782 TASDEAFEELEQGI
-1796 KDLQD
+1796 NALQD
-1801 GASKIGED
+1801 GVSKIGED
-1809 FTVSADDIKKL
+1809 FTVSADDIKEL

-1833 LNNGSVQLNKQ
+1833 LNDGSVQLNKQ

-1858 ADTKATQ
+1858 ADTEATQ

-1874 LLAKRAIY
+1874 LLAKRAVY
-1882 VEMAKAA
+1882 AQMAKAA

-1906 QTEIKQGLAK
+1906 QTSIKQGLAK

-1941 QVAENWT
+1941 QVAKNWT

-1955 DSAEAFARNAITATK
+1955 DSAEAFAKNAITAAK
-1970 AAADNDAS
+1970 AAANNDAS
-1978 ELDNIKDIKVNYTGG
+1978 ELDNIQDIKVNYTGG

-2013 NASQKA
+2013 NTSQKA
-2019 MAEQEKYYNQM
+2019 MAKQEKYYNQM
-2030 VTFLDEQLASVD
+2030 VSFLDKQLASVD
-2042 GQMAEGAAKIKALKA
+2042 GQMAEGTAKLKTLMA
-2057 GLKNVA
+2057 GFKNVA
-2063 NGNGFNTSA
+2063 NGNGFSTSA
-2072 VAGIDTDTIDKYHDI
+2072 AAGIDTDTIDKYHDI

-2126 QADAQER
+2126 QTDAQER

-2153 VTFGAD
+2153 VTFGAN

-2171 AKHSGDSQKYSTL
+2171 AKHSGDSQRYSTL

-2199 PGIIDNIQEIA
+2199 PGIIDDIQEIA

-2223 NAKIALDLRQ
+2223 NAEIALDLRQ

-2249 DKRFDVKIQTQY
+2249 DKRFDIKIQTQY

-2301 NLKQAEEDLKDYQSK
+2301 DLKQAEEDLKDYQSK

-2324 KKSLEE
+2324 KESLEE
-2330 ARQIAVDAAEAVN
+2330 ARQIAIDAAEAVN

-2357 NLYEHHKKVIE
+2357 SLYEHHKKVIE

-2402 YWEEQMAHTK
+2402 YWEEQIAHTK
-2412 KGTDAWKQAV
+2412 KGTEAWKQAV

-2648 EKQYCQQSKAYTEQN
+2648 EKQYCQQSEAYTEQN

-2671 SSATDALKNLYE
+2671 SSANDTLKNLYE

-2691 EVKKEKTILLEDLV
+2691 EVKKEKAILLEDLV

-2736 EALTNLNEKINS
+2736 EALTDLDEKINS
-2748 VLSTYESK
+2748 VLTTYESK
-2756 QKGMISKNRTLSKQ
+2756 QKGMISKNRTLAKQ

-2784 TDNTLKSLE
+2784 TDNTLNSLE

-2798 WSKIRSE
+2798 WNKIRSE

-2824 DNGVSGGTGANKTG
+2824 DNGASSGKGSNKTG
-2838 GSGTSGNGSNQNSG
+2838 NSGASGNGSNQNSG

-2859 FDLHKTK
+2859 FDITETK
-2866 PKKLPKKVNEK
+2866 PKIKPKIKSKKVNEK
-2877 LSLKDT
+2877 LSIKDT
-2883 VKQKYESFKLGGKII
+2883 IKEKYGSVKIGDKSYPTNGEV
-2898 STKGGPSFTLVSI
+2898 SFTLVETNSN
-2911 SPDGKGK
+2911 GKGK
-2918 VKWQHYIGSGIS
+2918 VKREYHSTTETISVS
-2930 KAETFSASKD
+2930 KA
-2940 DLKKYFRIS
+2940 DLKKYFNLSKR
-2949 RIGYNY
+2949 GYNY

-2964 EYDQNSSWN
+2964 KYDQNSSWN

>member
-44 GDTKDL
+44 GNTKDL

-81 YNIEEFKKNL
+81 YNINEFKKNL
-91 KGLDVSSIGKDF
+91 KGLDISSIGKDF
-103 EKAGAVGKKA
+103 EKAGAVGRKA

-122 KTNLQAKKTSETLN
+122 KTNLQARKTSETLN

-157 FTGSIHEAYGYVK
+157 FISSIHEAYGYVK

-184 KNADTMADFAK
+184 KSADTMADFAK
-195 QANKSAQALGKSTT
+195 QANKSAQTLGKSTT

-277 AASTASNLEE
+277 ATTTASNLEE
-287 LSTGMSKVASAA
+287 LSTGMSKVASSA
-299 NSMGVDVDQLNAMLS
+299 NAMGVDVDQLNAMLS
-314 TTIAVTRQA
+314 TTISVTRQA

-340 LSLDKKDEDG
+340 LSLGKTDEDG

-361 DLGVKILDESNNM
+361 DLGVKVLDESNNM
-374 RDMGDIVEEVGE
+374 RDMGDIVEDVGE

-494 GIPLLQMLGSIGL
+494 GLPLLQMLGAIGL
-507 KVFRNQIGQGVVKVI
+507 KVFRNQIGQGIVKVI

-540 ETAAA
+540 ETAAT
-545 ISKMGEQSQDEV
+545 ISKMSEQSKDEV
-557 TKTTISLREQAQS
+557 TKTTVSLREQAQS

-602 KTAREGVIK
+602 KEARKGVIK

-632 IDKNKTTLIDNAA
+632 IDKNKTTLIDNAV
-645 NNAISGKKITSG
+645 NNAKSGKKITSG

-662 NKTDSLVDNKE
+662 SKTDSLANNKE

-687 ANNINDFMVSL
+687 TNNINDFMGVL
-698 DKTVPKETKIPDLPT
+698 DKAAVKRTKSVKK
-713 MEKLKNN
+713 KLTNN
-720 DEFQAL
+720 SEFQA
-726 IENIAEEKQEELNKA
+726 IIKDIPEEKREELNKA
-741 FNEAINEYVSTAM
+741 FDDAIQEYISTAKK
-754 NSTQENDPKLEETKQ
+754 STQKDDPKLKEIKQ
-769 KIKNIYEQ
+769 KIKDIYEQ
-777 AYTLSTGISTEDL
+777 AYTVSTGISTEDL

-800 PATTFLDKRN
+800 PVTTFLDKRN

-854 NELESKRKELDSLD
+854 NELESKRKELDNLD

-875 NDIEQIEKEIASLE
+875 DTIEKEIASLK

-913 SNDLEKFEETL
+913 SDDLKEFEETL

-951 NIKKL
+951 NLKKL
-956 DKIMD
+956 DEIMD
-961 KQVEE
+961 KQVED
-966 GKKAQ
+966 GKKAK
-971 EDVKNSDNGA
+971 EDEKNSNNGA
-981 ASDAHAKLEGNQQK
+981 PSDARNRVREAQKDVNQT
-995 LNNLFKNIDLT
+995 FKDVSLT
-1006 KTISQ
+1006 KTTSQ
-1011 FANLTSGIN
+1011 LTDFVSGVN
-1020 SGAFALSSF
+1020 SGVFALSSF
-1029 KNAFF
+1029 KSAFY
-1034 DIWQDKNTSTI
+1034 DIWQDKNTSAI

-1067 SLKDGASGIKGI
+1067 SLKNGASGIKDM

-1116 AGTAATDINTGA
+1116 AGTAATGINTGA
-1128 VVANGKALE
+1128 IVANGEALE

-1158 AALAALGVGIYAII
+1158 AALAALGVGIYALV
-1172 KAYNADAK
+1172 KAYNADAE
-1180 AAEEAEEAAK
+1180 AAEKAEEAAK
-1190 EASAAAE
+1190 EASATAE
-1197 EAASNYEKIKSAA
+1197 EAASNYEKIKSAT
-1210 ENYDSAIQKMEKLSS
+1210 ENYDSAIQKMEELSS

-1230 AQNAKD
+1230 AKNAKD

-1244 NSAAMNIAAADPNM
+1244 NSAAMDIAAADPDM
-1258 MSRMDRD
+1258 MNRMDRD
-1265 IDGRIIFKND
+1265 IDGRIIFRND

-1282 EEIKAKAKAKANQA
+1282 EEIEVKAKAKADKAKTA
-1296 ETTANMTQTDAYS
+1296 ANMSQADAYAS
-1309 ARDKANR
+1309 RDKSNR
-1316 TDIIRS
+1316 TNIIRS
-1322 KNLYVNE
+1322 GNLATYEIVNFGDGYDNL
-1329 KIDSPYAY
+1329 KTA
-1337 SGTNSGT
+1337 
-1344 STNQKKVE
+1344 E
-1352 VSNEQL
+1352 VSNGQL
-1358 EKLINSLQENKNVDL
+1358 EKLINSLQENENVDL
-1373 SGDLSALADENNEDF
+1373 NGDLSALADDNNEDF
-1388 KKAWQQAVDA
+1388 KTAWQQAVDA
-1398 MVIDNDKLKA
+1398 MG
-1408 MIKNAGKDVK
+1408 IKNDDLRHLVENASKDIK
-1418 LSILEQTK
+1418 ESILEQAK
-1426 IEQQHNKVSEEFYK
+1426 LEKQHIQIDEEFYK
-1440 EAAKGG
+1440 EAAKAG
-1446 FSEKNSDFAGMSEGQ
+1446 FSEKNSDFAGMTEGQ
-1461 KDMVVE
+1461 KDMIVE
-1467 LANVGSKDNQKKAQK
+1467 LANVGSKDNQKAAQK
-1482 IAEKKWKRTSDDK
+1482 KAEEMWKKDSGE
-1495 TDDDYDTRLQ
+1495 TDDGYNTRLQ
-1505 QAYAD
+1505 KAYAD
-1510 ALGWTWTEN
+1510 ALGWTWTGN
-1519 GFGKGIFLNT
+1519 GDGVGEFLNA
-1529 KGEETEVDDDKIK
+1529 KGEEEEIDNDKIK
-1542 KWLIDNSKKEAIVE
+1542 KWLINNSKQDAITE
-1556 LNQDNLE
+1556 INQDNLKYFTNDFKDIGE
-1563 KYTDEF
+1563 K
-1569 KEVGTALSKK
+1569 LSKI
-1579 GYSTVEE
+1579 GYSNVET

-1593 MHDDTKDKFDSSK
+1593 KNNKTKDKFDSSK

-1621 GALEDIIG
+1621 GTLEDIIG
-1629 ATGVA
+1629 TTGVA
-1634 NLKAQLDNIDIN
+1634 NLKAQLKNIDIN
-1646 SQIDNARKSVGGT
+1646 TQIDLARKNVGDT

-1667 NKLES
+1667 DKLES
-1672 KKFSSEDGYTDDK
+1672 KKFSSVDEYEDDE

-1699 LRPDLIGAIGTFKD
+1699 LRPDLIGAIETFEK
-1713 TALYNTQNY
+1713 TALYDTQNY

-1728 ITQAIQEEKTTKSRT
+1728 ITQAIQEEKITKSRT
-1743 DLEDTFENIDLTT
+1743 DLKKAFEDIDFYAE
-1756 NIDTS
+1756 IDTS
-1761 KADEKIKSFIDKDYE
+1761 EAEKRIKAFIDKDYE
-1776 VTINVK
+1776 VTVNVK
-1782 TASDEAFEELEKGI
+1782 TATDEAFEELEKGI
-1796 KDLQD
+1796 NDLQD
-1801 GASKIGED
+1801 GASKIGKD
-1809 FTVSADDIKKL
+1809 FIVSADDIKEL

-1833 LNNGSVQLNKQ
+1833 LNDGSVQLNQQ
-1844 SVQEAVAAAQQTAI
+1844 SVQEAVAAAQQIAI
-1858 ADTKATQ
+1858 ADTEATQ

-1882 VEMAKAA
+1882 VDMAKSA
-1889 HKLATTENL
+1889 HKLATAENL

-1906 QTEIKQGLAK
+1906 KANIKQGLAQIDAI
-1916 VNTVAAKDETE
+1916 AAEDETE
-1927 ANKAVTDNANDNAK
+1927 ANKTVTDNANDNAK

-1955 DSAEAFARNAITATK
+1955 DSAETFARNAITAAK

-1993 NGTSTEVK
+1993 NGTSAEVK
-2001 QNQNYAKELENG
+2001 ENQNYAEELEKG
-2013 NASQKA
+2013 NFSQKE
-2019 MAEQEKYYNQM
+2019 MAKQEKYYNQM
-2030 VTFLDEQLASVD
+2030 VDSYDNQLASVD
-2042 GQMAEGAAKIKALKA
+2042 GQMAEGVAKIKALKA

-2072 VAGIDTDTIDKYHDI
+2072 AAGIDTDTIDKYHDI

-2120 LGILNQ
+2120 LDILNQ

-2159 GAISNYASALES
+2159 GAISNYTSALES

-2199 PGIIDNIQEIA
+2199 PGIIDDIQEIA

-2223 NAKIALDLRQ
+2223 NAEIALDLRQ

-2240 FLESMTEDI
+2240 FLENMTEDI

-2301 NLKQAEEDLKDYQSK
+2301 DLKQAEEDLKDYQSK

-2324 KKSLEE
+2324 KESLEE
-2330 ARQIAVDAAEAVN
+2330 ARQIAIDAAEAVN

-2402 YWEEQMAHTK
+2402 YWEEQIAHTK
-2412 KGTDAWKQAV
+2412 KGSEAWKQAV

-2624 DKEEAIRQDSSL
+2624 DKEEEIRQDSSL

-2648 EKQYCQQSKAYTEQN
+2648 EKQYCQQSEAYTEQN

-2671 SSATDALKNLYE
+2671 SSANDALKNLYE

-2691 EVKKEKTILLEDLV
+2691 EVKKEKAILLEDLV

-2736 EALTNLNEKINS
+2736 EALTDLNEKINS
-2748 VLSTYESK
+2748 VLTTYESK
-2756 QKGMISKNRTLSKQ
+2756 QKGMINKNRTLAKQ

-2775 NRQKSIKTQ
+2775 NRQKNIKTQ
-2784 TDNTLKSLE
+2784 TDNTLESLE

-2798 WSKIRSE
+2798 WNKIRSE
-2805 ALAAAKNAERY
+2805 ALGAAKNAERY

-2838 GSGTSGNGSNQNSG
+2838 GSGTSGNSSNQNSG
-2852 STDFTST
+2852 SKDFTST
-2859 FDLHKTK
+2859 VDLTEIKPTK
-2866 PKKLPKKVNEK
+2866 PSKKVNEK

-2883 VKQKYESFKLGGKII
+2883 IKQKYESFKLGGKLI
-2898 STKGGPSFTLVSI
+2898 STTGGPSFTLVSI

-2930 KAETFSASKD
+2930 KTETFSASKD
-2940 DLKKYFRIS
+2940 DLKKYFKIS

-2955 GYNSKTGQF
+2955 GYNFKTDRF

>member
-44 GDTKDL
+44 GNTKDL
-50 SKAYS
+50 NKAYS

-81 YNIEEFKKNL
+81 YNINEFKKNL
-91 KGLDVSSIGKDF
+91 KGLDISSIGKDF

-122 KTNLQAKKTSETLN
+122 KTNLQARKTSETLN

-157 FTGSIHEAYGYVK
+157 FTSSIHEAYGYVK

-184 KNADTMADFAK
+184 KSADTMADFAK
-195 QANKSAQALGKSTT
+195 QANKSAQTLGKSTT

-277 AASTASNLEE
+277 ATTTASNLEE
-287 LSTGMSKVASAA
+287 LSTGMSKVASSA
-299 NSMGVDVDQLNAMLS
+299 NAMGVDVDQLNAMLS
-314 TTIAVTRQA
+314 TTISVTRQA

-340 LSLDKKDEDG
+340 LSLGKKDEDG

-361 DLGVKILDESNNM
+361 DLGVKVLDESNNM
-374 RDMGDIVEEVGE
+374 RDMGDIVEDVGE

-494 GIPLLQMLGSIGL
+494 GLPLLQMLGSIGL
-507 KVFRNQIGQGVVKVI
+507 KVFRNQIGQGIVKVI

-540 ETAAA
+540 ETAAT
-545 ISKMGEQSQDEV
+545 ISKMSEQSKDEV
-557 TKTTISLREQAQS
+557 TKTTVSLREQAQS

-602 KTAREGVIK
+602 KTAREGVIE

-632 IDKNKTTLIDNAA
+632 IDENKTTLIDNAA

-662 NKTDSLVDNKE
+662 NKTDSLVVDNKE
-673 YLKGQDKID
+673 YLKGQDKLD

-687 ANNINDFMVSL
+687 TNNINDFMGLL
-698 DKTVPKETKIPDLPT
+698 DKAVPKETKIPDLPT
-713 MEKLKNN
+713 MEKLRNN

-754 NSTQENDPKLEETKQ
+754 NSTQENDPKLEEIKQ
-769 KIKNIYEQ
+769 KIKDIYEQ
-777 AYTLSTGISTEDL
+777 AYTVSTGISTEDL

-800 PATTFLDKRN
+800 PVTTFLDKRN

-835 QKDKN
+835 QKDKDS
-840 TGIITRTP
+840 GIITRTP

-854 NELESKRKELDSLD
+854 NELKSKQEELDSLD

-875 NDIEQIEKEIASLE
+875 DTIEQINEEIASLE

-907 QAFGMK
+907 QAFGMESDK
-913 SNDLEKFEETL
+913 LKEFEETL
-924 KKIQDIREQLSDASE
+924 KKIQDIREKLSDASE

-981 ASDAHAKLEGNQQK
+981 ASDAHAKLEGNQQE
-995 LNNLFKNIDLT
+995 LINLFKNIDLA

-1011 FANLTSGIN
+1011 FADLTSGIN
-1020 SGAFALSSF
+1020 SGLFALSSF
-1029 KNAFF
+1029 KSAFY
-1034 DIWQDKNTSTI
+1034 DIWQNDNTSAI
-1045 EKTTQSIMAFTTA
+1045 EKITQSIMAFTTA
-1058 TSMSISAIT
+1058 VSMSVSAYS
-1067 SLKDGASGIKGI
+1067 SLRNGMAGAVNLFKILTAKLIVKSGAVATDTLLTKTNTGAVIVNTGALKTMGKEGLKAWLKILGPIALIVAAVVGLIALIYKLVTAQSKAEQEMQNIQDFTKDAADNAERAASAYEAIKTAIDNYQTAIDKLEELANTTNTLTENSQEYENALSDANKQAQELINKYPELAKYAVMSYTGVI
-1079 FSLLNAKIL
+1079 KFQDANGKEIDLNAIVTKAEQTTHTANAISTLATQAETDATPEDWAKELAANDTTFKVIEQDSIKREDISQEAKAALFQDMANNGGKFDLDRAEKIL
-1088 ESVVQRKIENG
+1088 ESYGYILEKRNGTIPIQQDQGNQDEVTKTDKAILAHTENPKQFQKG
-1099 EITESILKRL
+1099 RNSQYQIAMDEYIKNIVPEATESQQHIYATEMGGDYDTYLSNFQKEKIKLDDGITDKDKREYANTLNLNYNKNEGTFSDASGENVDVPENDIIRTLANSRALKTQL
-1109 VEAGAIE
+1109 ENSDISQ
-1116 AGTAATDINTGA
+1116 TDIAQQLKKVDSFASAFSTD
-1128 VVANGKALE
+1128 GKALLE
-1137 IMGIKGAAAWA
+1137 NLSFKKSQNNLSQKDLNTINLSDYRQLKKSIEDGTLEKSVGQEVASTIEQGFEKINLNAAISNTRESVGTQENVESANNLLDK
-1148 EVLWPIALVI
+1148 VNQNKVDALTISDDEDYKAMSKQVDN
-1158 AALAALGVGIYAII
+1158 LAALQPELQGAV
-1172 KAYNADAK
+1172 
-1180 AAEEAEEAAK
+1180 E
-1190 EASAAAE
+1190 
-1197 EAASNYEKIKSAA
+1197 
-1210 ENYDSAIQKMEKLSS
+1210 
-1225 ATGDA
+1225 T
-1230 AQNAKD
+1230 
-1236 YKDALEAA
+1236 
-1244 NSAAMNIAAADPNM
+1244 
-1258 MSRMDRD
+1258 
-1265 IDGRIIFKND
+1265 FKQ
-1275 DGTEMTS
+1275 TS
-1282 EEIKAKAKAKANQA
+1282 
-1296 ETTANMTQTDAYS
+1296 
-1309 ARDKANR
+1309 
-1316 TDIIRS
+1316 
-1322 KNLYVNE
+1322 L
-1329 KIDSPYAY
+1329 
-1337 SGTNSGT
+1337 
-1344 STNQKKVE
+1344 
-1352 VSNEQL
+1352 
-1358 EKLINSLQENKNVDL
+1358 
-1373 SGDLSALADENNEDF
+1373 
-1388 KKAWQQAVDA
+1388 
-1398 MVIDNDKLKA
+1398 
-1408 MIKNAGKDVK
+1408 
-1418 LSILEQTK
+1418 
-1426 IEQQHNKVSEEFYK
+1426 
-1440 EAAKGG
+1440 
-1446 FSEKNSDFAGMSEGQ
+1446 
-1461 KDMVVE
+1461 
-1467 LANVGSKDNQKKAQK
+1467 
-1482 IAEKKWKRTSDDK
+1482 
-1495 TDDDYDTRLQ
+1495 
-1505 QAYAD
+1505 
-1510 ALGWTWTEN
+1510 
-1519 GFGKGIFLNT
+1519 
-1529 KGEETEVDDDKIK
+1529 
-1542 KWLIDNSKKEAIVE
+1542 
-1556 LNQDNLE
+1556 
-1563 KYTDEF
+1563 
-1569 KEVGTALSKK
+1569 VGT
-1579 GYSTVEE
+1579 
-1586 QAQLEAL
+1586 QAFA
-1593 MHDDTKDKFDSSK
+1593 D
-1606 IGLAEFKKLSKDIQK
+1606 
-1621 GALEDIIG
+1621 ALEDIQDGIE
-1629 ATGVA
+1629 
-1634 NLKAQLDNIDIN
+1634 NQQLI
-1646 SQIDNARKSVGGT
+1646 
-1659 KKNAESLS
+1659 
-1667 NKLES
+1667 
-1672 KKFSSEDGYTDDK
+1672 
-1685 DYNAL
+1685 
-1690 KDQIDNLKE
+1690 
-1699 LRPDLIGAIGTFKD
+1699 
-1713 TALYNTQNY
+1713 
-1722 ADAVEQ
+1722 
-1728 ITQAIQEEKTTKSRT
+1728 KSRT
-1743 DLEDTFENIDLTT
+1743 DLEDTFENIDLTA

-1782 TASDEAFEELEKGI
+1782 TASDEAFEELEQGI
-1796 KDLQD
+1796 NALQD

-1809 FTVSADDIKKL
+1809 FTVSADDIKEL

-1833 LNNGSVQLNKQ
+1833 LNDGSVQLNKQ
-1844 SVQEAVAAAQQTAI
+1844 SVQEAVAAAQQAAI
-1858 ADTKATQ
+1858 ADTEATQ

-1874 LLAKRAIY
+1874 LLAKREVYAQ
-1882 VEMAKAA
+1882 MAKAA

-1906 QTEIKQGLAK
+1906 QTSIKQGLAQI
-1916 VNTVAAKDETE
+1916 NTIAAKDETE

-1993 NGTSTEVK
+1993 NGTSTEIK

-2013 NASQKA
+2013 NTSQKA

-2030 VTFLDEQLASVD
+2030 VAFLDEQLASVD

-2072 VAGIDTDTIDKYHDI
+2072 AAGIDTDTIDKYHDI

-2199 PGIIDNIQEIA
+2199 PGIIDDIQEIA

-2223 NAKIALDLRQ
+2223 NAEIALDLRQ

-2324 KKSLEE
+2324 KESLEE

-2402 YWEEQMAHTK
+2402 YWEEQIAHTK
-2412 KGTDAWKQAV
+2412 KGSEAWKQAV

-2624 DKEEAIRQDSSL
+2624 DKEEEIRQDSSL

-2648 EKQYCQQSKAYTEQN
+2648 EKQYCQQSEAYTEQN

-2683 TNTNNFAK
+2683 TNTNNFAN
-2691 EVKKEKTILLEDLV
+2691 EVKKEKAILLEDLV

-2736 EALTNLNEKINS
+2736 EALTDLNEKINS
-2748 VLSTYESK
+2748 VLTTYESK
-2756 QKGMISKNRTLSKQ
+2756 QKGVISKNRTLAKQ

-2784 TDNTLKSLE
+2784 TDNTLESLE

-2798 WSKIRSE
+2798 WNKIRSE

-2838 GSGTSGNGSNQNSG
+2838 SSGGSGNGSNQNSG

-2859 FDLHKTK
+2859 FDITETK
-2866 PKKLPKKVNEK
+2866 PKIKSKKVNEK

-2883 VKQKYESFKLGGKII
+2883 IKQKYESFKLGGKLI
-2898 STKGGPSFTLVSI
+2898 STTGGPSFTLVSI

-2930 KAETFSASKD
+2930 KTETFSASKD

-2949 RIGYNY
+2949 RIVYNQVY
-2955 GYNSKTGQF
+2955 KDGKFTYN
-2964 EYDQNSSWN
+2964 QNSSWN

-3054 SQDNQSIEQKV
+3054 SQDSQSIEQKV

>member
-30 QELRNLSAEDLLKI
+30 QELRKLSAEDLLKI
-44 GDTKDL
+44 GNTKDL
-50 SKAYS
+50 SEAYS
-55 DLRNIK
+55 NLKNIK
-61 EEAEQ
+61 DEAEQ
-66 IETALKKSFN
+66 IETALRKSFN
-76 QKLGV
+76 QKLGI

-91 KGLDVSSIGKDF
+91 KGLDISSIGKDF
-103 EKAGAVGKKA
+103 EKAGTVGKKA

-157 FTGSIHEAYGYVK
+157 FSGSIQEAYGYVK

-184 KNADTMADFAK
+184 KSADTMADFAK

-228 RARTD
+228 QARTD
-233 TTLKAANVTGQDTS
+233 TTLKAANVTGQDTA

-277 AASTASNLEE
+277 AATTASDLEE

-314 TTIAVTRQA
+314 TTISVTRQA

-340 LSLDKKDEDG
+340 LSLGKTDEDG

-361 DLGVKILDESNNM
+361 ELGIKVLDENKNM
-374 RDMGDIVEEVGE
+374 KDMGDIVEEVGD
-386 KWQGWTRAQQQAA
+386 KWQDWTRAQQQAA

-414 LFDNWDSYKSAK
+414 LFDNWDAYKSAK

-440 DTYMNSV
+440 DIYMNSV
-447 QAHLEQMSAAWEGVY
+447 QAHLEQMSTAWEGVF

-507 KVFRNQIGQGVVKVI
+507 KVFRNQIGQGIVKVV
-522 DNIKISKQNAEQM
+522 DNIKISKQNAEQL

-540 ETAAA
+540 ETSTV
-545 ISKMGEQSQDEV
+545 ISKMSEQSKDEV
-557 TKTTISLREQAQS
+557 TNTTVSLREQAQS

-596 AAEDFT
+596 AARDFT
-602 KTAREGVIK
+602 KDARAGVVE

-621 EEKKVLQESDS
+621 EEKKVLQESNSLDE
-632 IDKNKTTLIDNAA
+632 NKTTLINNAT
-645 NNAISGKKITSG
+645 NNAISGQKITSG

-662 NKTDSLVDNKE
+662 NKTDSLVTDNRKE
-673 YLKGQDKID
+673 YLKGQDKLD

-687 ANNINDFMVSL
+687 TNNINEILAPLKDLTPEKANSIDDDIYNSL
-698 DKTVPKETKIPDLPT
+698 INNAEFKAIISNIVEEDQ
-713 MEKLKNN
+713 EK
-720 DEFQAL
+720 
-726 IENIAEEKQEELNKA
+726 LNKA
-741 FNEAINEYVSTAM
+741 LEDTVFEYFDQVANNGT
-754 NSTQENDPKLEETKQ
+754 ENNPKLEQIKQ
-769 KIKNIYEQ
+769 KMQDVIEQ
-777 AYTLSTGISTEDL
+777 AYTLSTNISTEEL
-790 QKQGEKESQK
+790 QKQGENAPQK
-800 PATTFLDKRN
+800 PISTFLDKRN

-835 QKDKN
+835 YKDDDEN
-840 TGIITRTP
+840 TIRIA
-848 SEEKLQ
+848 SDKKLQ
-854 NELESKRKELDSLD
+854 EQLTSKRKELDKD
-868 ENDEKNK
+868 NQEN
-875 NDIEQIEKEIASLE
+875 KENINEEISSLE
-889 RLIALKKEAFG
+889 KLIALKEEAFG

-913 SNDLEKFEETL
+913 PEVLNEFKKKLEE
-924 KKIQDIREQLSDASE
+924 IQDIREKLSNANE
-939 EDQKKLG
+939 EDQKILG
-946 KELDE
+946 KELDK
-951 NIKKL
+951 NIEKL
-956 DKIMD
+956 DKIMTEQKEAG
-961 KQVEE
+961 KQ
-966 GKKAQ
+966 AQ
-971 EDVKNSDNGA
+971 KNVAQSNNGA
-981 ASDAHAKLEGNQQK
+981 IGDAETQVKGKQKDLEKTFDEVSLAKMTSQ
-995 LNNLFKNIDLT
+995 LT
-1006 KTISQ
+1006 N
-1011 FANLTSGIN
+1011 FVSGVN
-1020 SGAFALSSF
+1020 SGLFALSSF
-1029 KNAFF
+1029 KNAFY

-1045 EKTTQSIMAFTTA
+1045 EKMTQSLMAFTTA

-1067 SLKDGASGIKGI
+1067 SLKDGVKGIKDM
-1079 FSLLNAKIL
+1079 FSLLNTKVL
-1088 ESVVQRKIENG
+1088 ESIVQRKIENA
-1099 EITESILKRL
+1099 EITEGTLNRL
-1109 VEAGAIE
+1109 VEAGVID
-1116 AGTAATDINTGA
+1116 AGTAATEINTGA
-1128 VVANGKALE
+1128 VVANGEALE
-1137 IMGIKGAAAWA
+1137 IMGIQGATAWA
-1148 EVLWPIALVI
+1148 AVLGPIALVI
-1158 AALAALGVGIYAII
+1158 AALAALGVGIYAIV
-1172 KAYNADAK
+1172 KAYNADAE
-1180 AAEEAEEAAK
+1180 AAEEAEEAAQ
-1190 EASAAAE
+1190 EASDAAE

-1210 ENYDSAIQKMEKLSS
+1210 ENYDSAIQKMEDLSS

-1230 AQNAKD
+1230 AENAKE
-1236 YKDALEAA
+1236 YKEALEAA
-1244 NSAAMNIAAADPNM
+1244 NSAAMDIAAADPDM
-1258 MSRMDRD
+1258 MNRMDRD
-1265 IDGRIIFKND
+1265 INGRIIFRND
-1275 DGTEMTS
+1275 DGSEMTS
-1282 EEIKAKAKAKANQA
+1282 EEIEAKAKSRAGQAKTA
-1296 ETTANMTQTDAYS
+1296 ANMSQTEAYA
-1309 ARDKANR
+1309 ARDKSNR

-1322 KNLYVNE
+1322 GNL
-1329 KIDSPYAY
+1329 SAY
-1337 SGTNSGT
+1337 SVIHGAEKYKGRSPQERLVT
-1344 STNQKKVE
+1344 
-1352 VSNEQL
+1352 VSDDQM
-1358 EKLINSLQENKNVDL
+1358 EKLINSLIQNENIDL
-1373 SGDLSALADENNEDF
+1373 NGDLSTLVNENNKDF
-1388 KKAWQQAVDA
+1388 DKSWQQAVDA
-1398 MVIDNDKLKA
+1398 MDLDSYNLKSTVE
-1408 MIKNAGKDVK
+1408 NAGKDIK
-1418 LSILEQTK
+1418 LSILEQAK
-1426 IEQQHNKVSEEFYK
+1426 LEKQHIQIDEEFYK
-1440 EAAKGG
+1440 EAAKTG
-1446 FSEKNSDFAGMSEGQ
+1446 FAQKNSDFAGMTEGQ
-1461 KDMVVE
+1461 KDMIVE
-1467 LANVGSKDNQKKAQK
+1467 LANVASDTNQEEVQKKA
-1482 IAEKKWKRTSDDK
+1482 EEKWKKDSGES
-1495 TDDDYDTRLQ
+1495 DDDYDTRLQ
-1505 QAYAD
+1505 KAYAD
-1510 ALGWTWTEN
+1510 ARGWTWTGN
-1519 GFGKGIFLNT
+1519 GNGDGEFLNAEG
-1529 KGEETEVDDDKIK
+1529 KEEEVDDDKIK
-1542 KWLIDNSKKEAIVE
+1542 TWLIQNSKQDAVTEV
-1556 LNQDNLE
+1556 NQDNLK

-1569 KEVGTALSKK
+1569 KEVGKALSKK

-1593 MHDDTKDKFDSSK
+1593 MHNDTKNKFDSSR
-1606 IGLAEFKKLSKDIQK
+1606 IDLAEFKKLSKDIQK
-1621 GALEDIIG
+1621 GTLEDIIG

-1646 SQIDNARKSVGGT
+1646 AQIDSARKSVGDT
-1659 KKNAESLS
+1659 KKNAESLTD
-1667 NKLES
+1667 KLES
-1672 KKFSSEDGYTDDK
+1672 KSFASVNEYTEDE
-1685 DYNAL
+1685 DYKAL
-1690 KDQIDNLKE
+1690 NNQINNLKE
-1699 LRPDLIGAIGTFKD
+1699 LRPDLIGAIKTFKD
-1713 TALYNTQNY
+1713 TALYDTQNY
-1722 ADAVEQ
+1722 ADAVKQ
-1728 ITQAIQEEKTTKSRT
+1728 ITQAIQEEKTTASRT
-1743 DLEDTFENIDLTT
+1743 DLEEQFKNIDLDT

-1761 KADEKIKSFIDKDYE
+1761 KADEEIKNFIDKDYE

-1782 TASDEAFEELEKGI
+1782 TASDEAFEELEQGI
-1796 KDLQD
+1796 NDLQD

-1809 FTVSADDIKKL
+1809 FTVSADDIKEL

-1833 LNNGSVQLNKQ
+1833 LENGSVQLNKQ
-1844 SVQEAVAAAQQTAI
+1844 SVQEAVAAAQQSAI
-1858 ADTKATQ
+1858 ADTEATQ

-1874 LLAKRAIY
+1874 LLVKRAVY
-1882 VEMAKAA
+1882 AQMAEAA

-1906 QTEIKQGLAK
+1906 QTNIKQGLAK

-1927 ANKAVTDNANDNAK
+1927 ANKTVTDNSNDNAK

-1955 DSAEAFARNAITATK
+1955 DSAEAFANNAITAAK
-1970 AAADNDAS
+1970 AAANNDAS
-1978 ELDNIKDIKVNYTGG
+1978 ALDNIKNIKVNYTGG
-1993 NGTSTEVK
+1993 NGTSAEVK
-2001 QNQNYAKELENG
+2001 QNQEYAKELANG
-2013 NASQKA
+2013 NTSQKA

-2030 VTFLDEQLASVD
+2030 VAFLDKQLASVD
-2042 GQMAEGAAKIKALKA
+2042 GQMAEGAAKIKTLMA
-2057 GLKNVA
+2057 GFKNVK
-2063 NGNGFNTSA
+2063 NGKGFNTSA
-2072 VAGIDTDTIDKYHDI
+2072 ATTIDTDTIDKYHDI

-2100 VEKAQEKLV
+2100 VEKAQDKLV

-2120 LGILNQ
+2120 LSILNQ

-2143 LQQSQ
+2143 FQQSQ

-2153 VTFGAD
+2153 VTFGAN
-2159 GAISNYASALES
+2159 GAISNYASVLES
-2171 AKHSGDSQKYSTL
+2171 AKYSGDSQKYSTL

-2199 PGIIDNIQEIA
+2199 PGIIDDIQEIA

-2223 NAKIALDLRQ
+2223 NAEIALDLRQ

-2240 FLESMTEDI
+2240 FLENMTEEV
-2249 DKRFDVKIQTQY
+2249 DKHFNVKIQTQY
-2261 KKANA
+2261 KKASA
-2266 YISSGELQA
+2266 YISSGELQTD
-2275 NTDTLNTIIRE
+2275 TDTLNTIIRE

-2301 NLKQAEEDLKDYQSK
+2301 DLKQAEEDLKDYQSK

-2324 KKSLEE
+2324 KESLEE
-2330 ARQIAVDAAEAVN
+2330 ARQIAIDAAEAVN
-2343 SAMNDYGDQ
+2343 DAMNDYGDQ

-2357 NLYEHHKKVIE
+2357 NLYEHHKKVVE
-2368 LAYGEKA
+2368 LVYGEKA

-2402 YWEEQMAHTK
+2402 YWEKQIAHTK

-2442 MLDNYSNTVKQ
+2442 MLDNYTNTVKQ

-2575 YSYQYVANQEQ
+2575 YSYQYVANQDQ

-2624 DKEEAIRQDSSL
+2624 DKEEEIRQDSSL

-2648 EKQYCQQSKAYTEQN
+2648 EKQYCQQSEAYTEQN

-2683 TNTNNFAK
+2683 KNTNNFAK
-2691 EVKKEKTILLEDLV
+2691 EVRKEKAILLEDLV

-2717 QIGEKG
+2717 KIGEKG

-2728 QTAVTKSN
+2728 QSAVAKSN
-2736 EALTNLNEKINS
+2736 EALTDLDKKINS

-2756 QKGMISKNRTLSKQ
+2756 QKGMIRKNRTLSKQ

-2784 TDNTLKSLE
+2784 TDNTLTSLE

-2816 VEAAKFAI
+2816 VEAAKFVI
-2824 DNGVSGGTGANKTG
+2824 DNGALGGTGINNK
-2838 GSGTSGNGSNQNSG
+2838 GSFGVSGNGSNQKLG
-2852 STDFTST
+2852 STDFMSAV
-2859 FDLHKTK
+2859 DLTKIK

-2883 VKQKYESFKLGGKII
+2883 IKQKYESFKLGGKLI

-2911 SPDGKGK
+2911 SPNGKGK
-2918 VKWQHYIGSGIS
+2918 VKWQHYIGSGRS
-2930 KAETFSASKD
+2930 KTETFSASKD
-2940 DLKKYFRIS
+2940 ELQKYFRIS
-2949 RIGYNY
+2949 RIGYNQVY
-2955 GYNSKTGQF
+2955 KNGKFTYNQ
-2964 EYDQNSSWN
+2964 DSSWN

-3020 EITAQKAFNL
+3020 EITTQKAFNL

-3044 RSNSVQGITT
+3044 RSNSVKGITN
-3054 SQDNQSIEQKV
+3054 SQDNQSVEQQV

-3090 ASQKAYTN
+3090 ASQKAYTNLK

>member
-30 QELRNLSAEDLLKI
+30 QELRNLSAEDLFKL
-44 GDTKDL
+44 GNTKDL

-55 DLRNIK
+55 DLKNIK
-61 EEAEQ
+61 DEAEQ

-91 KGLDVSSIGKDF
+91 KGLDISSIGKDF

-122 KTNLQAKKTSETLN
+122 KTNLQAKKTSETLD
-136 KMKETLMNTIRWSI
+136 KMKITLMNTIRWSI

-157 FTGSIHEAYGYVK
+157 FSGAIQEAYGYVK

-195 QANKSAQALGKSTT
+195 QANKSAQVLGKSTT

-228 RARTD
+228 QARTN
-233 TTLKAANVTGQDTS
+233 TTLKAANVTGQSTS

-277 AASTASNLEE
+277 AANTASDLEE

-299 NSMGVDVDQLNAMLS
+299 NSMGVDIDQLNAMLS
-314 TTIAVTRQA
+314 TTISVTRQA

-340 LSLDKKDEDG
+340 LALGKTDEDG
-350 VGLGTVSGQLD
+350 VSLGTVSGQLD
-361 DLGVKILDESNNM
+361 TLGVKVLDENNNM
-374 RDMGDIVEEVGE
+374 KDMGNIVEEVGE

-399 AVALAGKRQY
+399 AVALAGTRQY

-414 LFDNWDSYKSAK
+414 LFDNWDSYKAAK
-426 NTSENAEGELQKQQ
+426 STSQNAEGELQKQQ
-440 DTYMNSV
+440 DTYMESV

-472 TFADAMKD
+472 TFADAMKN

-507 KVFRNQIGQGVVKVI
+507 KVFRNQIGQGIVKVI
-522 DNIKISKQNAEQM
+522 DNIKISKQNAEQL

-540 ETAAA
+540 ETSAT
-545 ISKMGEQSQDEV
+545 ISKMSEQSRDEV
-557 TKTTISLREQAQS
+557 TKTTTSLREQAQS

-596 AAEDFT
+596 AVEDFT
-602 KTAREGVIK
+602 KEAREGVIK

-621 EEKKVLQESDS
+621 EEKKVLQESNS
-632 IDKNKTTLIDNAA
+632 IDENKTRLIDNAA
-645 NNAISGKKITSG
+645 NNAISGKQITSE

-662 NKTDSLVDNKE
+662 NKTDSLVDNKA
-673 YLKGQDKID
+673 YLKSQDKLD

-687 ANNINDFMVSL
+687 TNNINDFMGLL
-698 DKTVPKETKIPDLPT
+698 DKAALKRTKSVKR
-713 MEKLKNN
+713 KLTNN
-720 DEFQAL
+720 SEFQAL
-726 IENIAEEKQEELNKA
+726 IENMAEEKQEELNKA
-741 FNEAINEYVSTAM
+741 FNDAIQEFISTAKKT
-754 NSTQENDPKLEETKQ
+754 TQKNDPKLKEIKQ
-769 KIKNIYEQ
+769 KIKDIYEQ

-790 QKQGEKESQK
+790 QKQGERGSQK
-800 PATTFLDKRN
+800 PVTTFLDKRN
-810 ISTDIQKLQ
+810 VFTSIQKLQ
-819 QGAVATEFVQ
+819 QGAVATEFAQ
-829 RGFFEE
+829 RGFFEG
-835 QKDKN
+835 QKDN
-840 TGIITRTP
+840 NSGIITRIP

-854 NELESKRKELDSLD
+854 NQLSSKRKEL
-868 ENDEKNK
+868 NK
-875 NDIEQIEKEIASLE
+875 NNKKNNNDIKQIKEEIASLE
-889 RLIALKKEAFG
+889 KLVALKEEAFG

-913 SNDLEKFEETL
+913 PNVIKEFEEAL
-924 KKIQDIREQLSDASE
+924 EKIQDIREQLSNASE
-939 EDQKKLG
+939 EDQKNLG
-946 KELDE
+946 KELDK
-951 NIKKL
+951 NIEKL
-956 DKIMD
+956 DKIMTE
-961 KQVEE
+961 QVEE

-971 EDVKNSDNGA
+971 KNVVDSDNGA
-981 ASDAHAKLEGNQQK
+981 VDDARVQVKDKQK
-995 LNNLFKNIDLT
+995 DLDRTFEDISLT
-1006 KTISQ
+1006 KMTSQ
-1011 FANLTSGIN
+1011 LTNFVSGVN
-1020 SGAFALSSF
+1020 SGLFALSSF
-1029 KNAFF
+1029 KNAFY
-1034 DIWQDKNTSTI
+1034 DIWEDKNTSTI
-1045 EKTTQSIMAFTTA
+1045 EKMTQSVMAFTTA
-1058 TSMSISAIT
+1058 TSMSISAIA
-1067 SLKDGASGIKGI
+1067 SLKDGVSGIKDM
-1079 FSLLNAKIL
+1079 FSLFNAKIL

-1099 EITESILKRL
+1099 EITEGILNRL

-1116 AGTAATDINTGA
+1116 AGTAATEINTGA
-1128 VVANGKALE
+1128 VVANGEALE
-1137 IMGIKGAAAWA
+1137 IMGIQGATAWA
-1148 EVLWPIALVI
+1148 EVLGPIALVI
-1158 AALAALGVGIYAII
+1158 AALAALGVGIYAIV
-1172 KAYNADAK
+1172 KAYNADAE
-1180 AAEEAEEAAK
+1180 AAEEAEEAAQ
-1190 EASAAAE
+1190 EASDAAE

-1210 ENYDSAIQKMEKLSS
+1210 ENYDSAIQKMEDLSS

-1230 AQNAKD
+1230 AKNAKD
-1236 YKDALEAA
+1236 YKEALEAA
-1244 NSAAMNIAAADPNM
+1244 NSAAMDIAAADPDM
-1258 MSRMDRD
+1258 MNRMDRD
-1265 IDGRIIFKND
+1265 INGRIIFRND
-1275 DGTEMTS
+1275 DGSEMTS
-1282 EEIKAKAKAKANQA
+1282 EEIEAKAKSRAGQAKTA
-1296 ETTANMTQTDAYS
+1296 ANMSQTEAYA
-1309 ARDKANR
+1309 ARDKSNR

-1322 KNLYVNE
+1322 GNLYTYE
-1329 KIDSPYAY
+1329 DIYADY
-1337 SGTNSGT
+1337 DPSGRSAPT
-1344 STNQKKVE
+1344 KKVE
-1352 VSNEQL
+1352 VSDDQI
-1358 EKLINSLQENKNVDL
+1358 EKLISSLIQNENVDL
-1373 SGDLSALADENNEDF
+1373 NGDLSTLVDKNNKDF
-1388 KKAWQQAVDA
+1388 KNAWQQAVDA
-1398 MVIDNDKLKA
+1398 MGIDSDDLKYVVE
-1408 MIKNAGKDVK
+1408 NASEDIK

-1426 IEQQHNKVSEEFYK
+1426 LEKQHIQIDEEFYK
-1440 EAAKGG
+1440 EAAKTG
-1446 FSEKNSDFAGMSEGQ
+1446 FAQKNSDFADMTEGQ
-1461 KDMVVE
+1461 KDMIVE
-1467 LANVGSKDNQKKAQK
+1467 LANVANDTNQEEVQKKA
-1482 IAEKKWKRTSDDK
+1482 EEKWKKDSGES
-1495 TDDDYDTRLQ
+1495 DDDYDTRLQ
-1505 QAYAD
+1505 KAYAD
-1510 ALGWTWTEN
+1510 ARGWTWTGN
-1519 GFGKGIFLNT
+1519 GNGDGEFLNAEG
-1529 KGEETEVDDDKIK
+1529 KEEEVDDDKIK
-1542 KWLIDNSKKEAIVE
+1542 TWLIQNSKQDAVTEV
-1556 LNQDNLE
+1556 NQDNLK

-1569 KEVGTALSKK
+1569 KEVGKALSKK

-1593 MHDDTKDKFDSSK
+1593 MHNDTKDKFDSSR
-1606 IGLAEFKKLSKDIQK
+1606 INLAEFKKLSKDIQK
-1621 GALEDIIG
+1621 GTLEDIIG

-1634 NLKAQLDNIDIN
+1634 NLKTQLDNIDIN
-1646 SQIDNARKSVGGT
+1646 TQIDLARQSVGDI

-1667 NKLES
+1667 DKLES
-1672 KKFSSEDGYTDDK
+1672 KKFSSEKEYTDDD
-1685 DYNAL
+1685 DYKAL

-1699 LRPDLIGAIGTFKD
+1699 LRPDLIGAIETFKD
-1713 TALYNTQNY
+1713 TALYDTQNY

-1728 ITQAIQEEKTTKSRT
+1728 ITEAIQEEKTTKSRT
-1743 DLEDTFENIDLTT
+1743 DLEDSFENIDLTAS
-1756 NIDTS
+1756 IDTS
-1761 KADEKIKSFIDKDYE
+1761 QADEKIKSFIDKDYE

-1782 TASDEAFEELEKGI
+1782 TASDEAFEELEQGI
-1796 KDLQD
+1796 NALQD

-1809 FTVSADDIKKL
+1809 FTVSADDIKEL

-1833 LNNGSVQLNKQ
+1833 LNDGSVQLNKQ

-1874 LLAKRAIY
+1874 LLAKRAVY
-1882 VEMAKAA
+1882 AQMAKAA

-1906 QTEIKQGLAK
+1906 QTSIKQGLAK

-1927 ANKAVTDNANDNAK
+1927 ANKTVTDNANDNAK
-1941 QVAENWT
+1941 QVAKNWT

-1955 DSAEAFARNAITATK
+1955 DSAEAFAKNAITAAK
-1970 AAADNDAS
+1970 AAANNDVS
-1978 ELDNIKDIKVNYTGG
+1978 ELDNIQDIKVNYTGG

-2001 QNQNYAKELENG
+2001 QNQNYAKELANG
-2013 NASQKA
+2013 NTSQKA

-2030 VTFLDEQLASVD
+2030 ITFLDKQLASVD
-2042 GQMAEGAAKIKALKA
+2042 GQMAEGAAKLKTLMA
-2057 GLKNVA
+2057 GFKNVK
-2063 NGNGFNTSA
+2063 NGKGFNTSA
-2072 VAGIDTDTIDKYHDI
+2072 TAGIDTDTIDKYHDI

-2143 LQQSQ
+2143 FQQSQ

-2153 VTFGAD
+2153 VTFGAN
-2159 GAISNYASALES
+2159 GAISNYASVLES
-2171 AKHSGDSQKYSTL
+2171 AKHSGDSQRYSTL
-2184 KTLISNYDTLYSETI
+2184 QTLISNYDTLYSETI
-2199 PGIIDNIQEIA
+2199 PGIIDDIQEIA

-2223 NAKIALDLRQ
+2223 NAEIALDLRQ

-2240 FLESMTEDI
+2240 FLENMTEDI
-2249 DKRFDVKIQTQY
+2249 DKRFNVKIQTQY

-2266 YISSGELQA
+2266 YISSGELQTNA
-2275 NTDTLNTIIRE
+2275 DTLNTIIRE

-2301 NLKQAEEDLKDYQSK
+2301 DLKQAEEDLKDYQSK

-2324 KKSLEE
+2324 KESLEE

-2375 YSKLSKSYA
+2375 YNKLSKSYA

-2402 YWEEQMAHTK
+2402 YWEKQIAHTK

-2433 TSIEDTLQS
+2433 TSIENTLQS

-2453 AFQEVEDELTNG
+2453 AFQEVENELTNG

-2524 QMDMLEKKD
+2524 QIDMLEKKD

-2575 YSYQYVANQEQ
+2575 YSYQYVANQDQ

-2605 KDAYQKNLDDLV
+2605 KDAYQKNLDGLV

-2624 DKEEAIRQDSSL
+2624 DKEEEIRQDSSL

-2648 EKQYCQQSKAYTEQN
+2648 EKQYCQQSEAYTEQN

-2683 TNTNNFAK
+2683 KNTNNFAK
-2691 EVKKEKTILLEDLV
+2691 EVRKEKAILLEDLV

-2728 QTAVTKSN
+2728 QTAVAKSN
-2736 EALTNLNEKINS
+2736 EALTNLNKKINS
-2748 VLSTYESK
+2748 VLNTYESR
-2756 QKGMISKNRTLSKQ
+2756 QKGMIRKNRTLSKQ

-2784 TDNTLKSLE
+2784 TDNTLTSLE

-2798 WSKIRSE
+2798 WRKIRSE

-2824 DNGVSGGTGANKTG
+2824 DNGASGGTGINNK
-2838 GSGTSGNGSNQNSG
+2838 GSFGISGNGSNQTSG
-2852 STDFTST
+2852 STNSMST
-2859 FDLHKTK
+2859 IDLTQIKS
-2866 PKKLPKKVNEK
+2866 KKSPKKVNEK

-2883 VKQKYESFKLGGKII
+2883 IKQKYESFKLGGKLI

-2911 SPDGKGK
+2911 SPNGKGK
-2918 VKWQHYIGSGIS
+2918 VKWQHYIGSGRS
-2930 KAETFSASKD
+2930 KTETFSASKAE
-2940 DLKKYFRIS
+2940 LQKYFRIS
-2949 RIGYNY
+2949 RIGYNQVY
-2955 GYNSKTGQF
+2955 KNGVFTYNQ
-2964 EYDQNSSWN
+2964 DSSWN

-3075 QAYEIEKALNNLVNV
+3075 QAYEIEKALNNLVNI

>member
-30 QELRNLSAEDLLKI
+30 QELRNLSAKDLLKI

-81 YNIEEFKKNL
+81 YNINEFKKNL
-91 KGLDVSSIGKDF
+91 KGLDISSIGKDF
-103 EKAGAVGKKA
+103 EKAGAVGRKA

-122 KTNLQAKKTSETLN
+122 KTNLQARKTSETLN

-157 FTGSIHEAYGYVK
+157 FTSSIHEAYGYVK

-277 AASTASNLEE
+277 ATTTASNLEE
-287 LSTGMSKVASAA
+287 LSTGMSKVASSA
-299 NSMGVDVDQLNAMLS
+299 NAMGVDVDQLNAMLS
-314 TTIAVTRQA
+314 TTISVTRQA

-340 LSLDKKDEDG
+340 LSLGKKDEDG

-361 DLGVKILDESNNM
+361 DLGVKVLDESNNM
-374 RDMGDIVEEVGE
+374 RDMGDIVEDVGE

-494 GIPLLQMLGSIGL
+494 GLPLLQMLGSIGL
-507 KVFRNQIGQGVVKVI
+507 KVFRNQIGQVIVKVI

-540 ETAAA
+540 ETAAT
-545 ISKMGEQSQDEV
+545 ISKMSEQSKDEV
-557 TKTTISLREQAQS
+557 TKTTVSLREQAQS

-602 KTAREGVIK
+602 KEARKGVIE

-632 IDKNKTTLIDNAA
+632 IDENKTTLIDNAA
-645 NNAISGKKITSG
+645 NNAKSGKKITSG

-662 NKTDSLVDNKE
+662 SKTDSLADNKE

-687 ANNINDFMVSL
+687 TNNINDFMGVL
-698 DKTVPKETKIPDLPT
+698 DKAAVKRTKSVKK
-713 MEKLKNN
+713 KLTNN
-720 DEFQAL
+720 TEFQA
-726 IENIAEEKQEELNKA
+726 IIKDIPEEKQEELNKA
-741 FNEAINEYVSTAM
+741 FDDAIQEYISTAKK
-754 NSTQENDPKLEETKQ
+754 STQKDDPKLKEIKQ
-769 KIKNIYEQ
+769 KIKDIYEQ
-777 AYTLSTGISTEDL
+777 AYTVSTGISTEDL

-800 PATTFLDKRN
+800 PVTTFLDKRN

-835 QKDKN
+835 QKDKD

-854 NELESKRKELDSLD
+854 NELESKRKERKSLD

-875 NDIEQIEKEIASLE
+875 DDIEQIDKEIASLK

-913 SNDLEKFEETL
+913 PDKLKEFEEAL
-924 KKIQDIREQLSDASE
+924 KKIQDIREHLSDASE

-951 NIKKL
+951 NLKKL
-956 DKIMD
+956 DEIMTE
-961 KQVEE
+961 QVEN
-966 GKKAQ
+966 GKQAQ
-971 EDVKNSDNGA
+971 ENVKNSNNGA
-981 ASDAHAKLEGNQQK
+981 PSDAHTNFKRAQK
-995 LNNLFKNIDLT
+995 DVNKTFESISLT
-1006 KTISQ
+1006 KTTSQ
-1011 FANLTSGIN
+1011 LTDFVSGVN
-1020 SGAFALSSF
+1020 SGVFALSSF
-1029 KNAFF
+1029 KSAFY
-1034 DIWQDKNTSTI
+1034 DIWQDKNTSAI

-1067 SLKDGASGIKGI
+1067 SLKNGASGIKDM

-1109 VEAGAIE
+1109 VEAGAIK
-1116 AGTAATDINTGA
+1116 AGTTATNINTGA

-1137 IMGIKGAAAWA
+1137 IMGIQGAKAWL
-1148 EVLWPIALVI
+1148 EVLAPIALVI
-1158 AALAALGVGIYAII
+1158 AALAALGVSIYAIA
-1172 KAYNADAK
+1172 KAYNADAE
-1180 AAEEAEEAAK
+1180 AAEKAEEAAK
-1190 EASAAAE
+1190 EASATAE
-1197 EAASNYEKIKSAA
+1197 EAASNYEKIKSAT
-1210 ENYDSAIQKMEKLSS
+1210 ENYDSAIQKMEDLSS

-1230 AQNAKD
+1230 AKNAKD

-1244 NSAAMNIAAADPNM
+1244 NSAALDIAAADPDM
-1258 MSRMDRD
+1258 MNRMDRD
-1265 IDGRIIFKND
+1265 IDGRIIFRND

-1282 EEIKAKAKAKANQA
+1282 EEIEVKAKAKADKAKTA
-1296 ETTANMTQTDAYS
+1296 ANMSQADAYAS
-1309 ARDKANR
+1309 RDKSNR

-1322 KNLYVNE
+1322 GNFAVYKDVNTGSFDNNIV
-1329 KIDSPYAY
+1329 KDA
-1337 SGTNSGT
+1337 
-1344 STNQKKVE
+1344 E
-1352 VSNEQL
+1352 VSNGQL
-1358 EKLINSLQENKNVDL
+1358 EKLINSLQKNENVDL
-1373 SGDLSALADENNEDF
+1373 NGDLSALADDNNKDF
-1388 KKAWQQAVDA
+1388 KEIWQQAVKD
-1398 MVIDNDKLKA
+1398 MD
-1408 MIKNAGKDVK
+1408 IKNDDLRHLVENASKEIK
-1418 LSILEQTK
+1418 LSILEQAK
-1426 IEQQHNKVSEEFYK
+1426 LEKQHIQIDEEFYK
-1440 EAAKGG
+1440 EAAKTG
-1446 FSEKNSDFAGMSEGQ
+1446 FTQKNSDFAGMTEGQ
-1461 KDMVVE
+1461 KDMIVE
-1467 LANVGSKDNQKKAQK
+1467 LANVGSKDNQKAAQK
-1482 IAEKKWKRTSDDK
+1482 KAEEKWKKDSSESDDA
-1495 TDDDYDTRLQ
+1495 YNTRLQ
-1505 QAYAD
+1505 KAYAD
-1510 ALGWTWTEN
+1510 ALGWTWT
-1519 GFGKGIFLNT
+1519 GSGDGKGEFLNAE
-1529 KGEETEVDDDKIK
+1529 GEEQKIDNDKIK
-1542 KWLIDNSKKEAIVE
+1542 KWLINNSKQDAVAEA
-1556 LNQDNLE
+1556 NQANLE
-1563 KYTDEF
+1563 KYTNDF
-1569 KEVGTALSKK
+1569 KDVGEKLSKI
-1579 GYSTVEE
+1579 GYSSVET

-1593 MHDDTKDKFDSSK
+1593 KNNKTKDKFDSSK

-1621 GALEDIIG
+1621 GTLEDIIG
-1629 ATGVA
+1629 TTGVA
-1634 NLKAQLDNIDIN
+1634 NLKAQLKNIDIN
-1646 SQIDNARKSVGGT
+1646 DQIDLARQSVGDT
-1659 KKNAESLS
+1659 KKNAESLRD
-1667 NKLES
+1667 KLES
-1672 KKFSSEDGYTDDK
+1672 KKFSSEKEYTK
-1685 DYNAL
+1685 DEDYVAL
-1690 KDQIDNLKE
+1690 EKQIDNLKE
-1699 LRPDLIGAIGTFKD
+1699 LRPDLIGAIETFEK
-1713 TALYNTQNY
+1713 TALYDTQSY

-1728 ITQAIQEEKTTKSRT
+1728 ITQAIQEEKITKSRT
-1743 DLEDTFENIDLTT
+1743 DLEKAFEDIDFTAD
-1756 NIDTS
+1756 IDTS
-1761 KADEKIKSFIDKDYE
+1761 EAEKKIKDFIDKDYQ

-1796 KDLQD
+1796 NDLQD
-1801 GASKIGED
+1801 GASKIGKD
-1809 FTVSADDIKKL
+1809 FIVSADDIKEL

-1833 LNNGSVQLNKQ
+1833 LNDGSVQLNQQ
-1844 SVQEAVAAAQQTAI
+1844 SVQEAMAAAQQIAI
-1858 ADTKATQ
+1858 ADTEATQ

-1882 VEMAKAA
+1882 VEMAKSA
-1889 HKLATTENL
+1889 HKLATAENL
-1898 SEEQKSKY
+1898 SEKEKSKY
-1906 QTEIKQGLAK
+1906 KANIKQGLAQIDAI
-1916 VNTVAAKDETE
+1916 AAEDETE
-1927 ANKAVTDNANDNAK
+1927 ANKTVTDNANDNAK
-1941 QVAENWT
+1941 QVAKNWT

-1955 DSAEAFARNAITATK
+1955 DSAETFARNAITAAK

-1993 NGTSTEVK
+1993 NGTSAEVK
-2001 QNQNYAKELENG
+2001 ENQNYAEELEKG
-2013 NASQKA
+2013 SLSQKE
-2019 MAEQEKYYNQM
+2019 MAKQEKHYKQM
-2030 VTFLDEQLASVD
+2030 VSSYDNQLASVD
-2042 GQMAEGAAKIKALKA
+2042 GQMAEGVAKIEALKA
-2057 GLKNVA
+2057 GLKNIA

-2072 VAGIDTDTIDKYHDI
+2072 AAGIDTDTVDKYHDI

-2199 PGIIDNIQEIA
+2199 PGIIDDIQEIA

-2223 NAKIALDLRQ
+2223 NAEIALDLRQ

-2240 FLESMTEDI
+2240 FLESMTKDI

-2324 KKSLEE
+2324 KESLEE
-2330 ARQIAVDAAEAVN
+2330 ARQIAIDAAEAVN
-2343 SAMNDYGDQ
+2343 SAMNDYSDQ

-2402 YWEEQMAHTK
+2402 YWEEQIAHTK
-2412 KGTDAWKQAV
+2412 KGSEAWKQAV

-2605 KDAYQKNLDDLV
+2605 KDAYQKNLDDFV

-2624 DKEEAIRQDSSL
+2624 DKEEEIRQDSSL

-2648 EKQYCQQSKAYTEQN
+2648 EKQYCQQSEAYTEQN

-2683 TNTNNFAK
+2683 TNTNNFAN
-2691 EVKKEKTILLEDLV
+2691 EVKKEKAILLEDLV

-2736 EALTNLNEKINS
+2736 EALTDLNEKINS
-2748 VLSTYESK
+2748 VLTTYESK
-2756 QKGMISKNRTLSKQ
+2756 QKGMISKNRTLAKQ

-2798 WSKIRSE
+2798 WNKIRSE
-2805 ALAAAKNAERY
+2805 ALGAAKNAERY

-2838 GSGTSGNGSNQNSG
+2838 SSGASGNGSNQNSG
-2852 STDFTST
+2852 SKDFTST
-2859 FDLHKTK
+2859 FDITETK
-2866 PKKLPKKVNEK
+2866 PKIKPKIKSKKVNEK
-2877 LSLKDT
+2877 LSIKDT
-2883 VKQKYESFKLGGKII
+2883 IKEKYGSVKIGDKSYPTNGEV
-2898 STKGGPSFTLVSI
+2898 SFTLVETNSN
-2911 SPDGKGK
+2911 GKGK
-2918 VKWQHYIGSGIS
+2918 VKREYHSTTETISVS
-2930 KAETFSASKD
+2930 KA
-2940 DLKKYFRIS
+2940 DLKKYFNLSKR
-2949 RIGYNY
+2949 GYNY

>member
-30 QELRNLSAEDLLKI
+30 QELRNLSAEDLFKL
-44 GDTKDL
+44 GNTKDL

-55 DLRNIK
+55 DLKNIK
-61 EEAEQ
+61 DEAEQ

-91 KGLDVSSIGKDF
+91 KGLDISSIGKDF

-122 KTNLQAKKTSETLN
+122 KTNLQAKKTSETLD
-136 KMKETLMNTIRWSI
+136 KMKITLMNTIRWSI

-157 FTGSIHEAYGYVK
+157 FSGAIQEAYGYVK

-195 QANKSAQALGKSTT
+195 QANKSAQVLGKSTT

-228 RARTD
+228 QARTN
-233 TTLKAANVTGQDTS
+233 TTLKAANVTGQSTS

-277 AASTASNLEE
+277 AANTASDLEE

-299 NSMGVDVDQLNAMLS
+299 NSMGVDIDQLNAMLS
-314 TTIAVTRQA
+314 TTISVTRQA

-340 LSLDKKDEDG
+340 LALGKTDEDG
-350 VGLGTVSGQLD
+350 VSLGTVSGQLD
-361 DLGVKILDESNNM
+361 TLGVKVLDENNNM
-374 RDMGDIVEEVGE
+374 KDMGNIVEEVGE

-399 AVALAGKRQY
+399 AVALAGTRQY

-414 LFDNWDSYKSAK
+414 LFDNWDSYKAAK
-426 NTSENAEGELQKQQ
+426 NTSQNAEGELQKQQ
-440 DTYMNSV
+440 DTYMESV

-507 KVFRNQIGQGVVKVI
+507 KVFRNQIGQGIVKVI
-522 DNIKISKQNAEQM
+522 DNIKISKQNAEQL

-540 ETAAA
+540 ETSAT
-545 ISKMGEQSQDEV
+545 ISKMSEQSRDEV
-557 TKTTISLREQAQS
+557 TKTTTSLREQAQS

-602 KTAREGVIK
+602 KEAREGVIE

-621 EEKKVLQESDS
+621 EEKKVLQESNS
-632 IDKNKTTLIDNAA
+632 IDENKITLIDNAT
-645 NNAISGKKITSG
+645 NNAISGKEITSG
-657 LLKSL
+657 LLTSL
-662 NKTDSLVDNKE
+662 NKTDSLANNKE
-673 YLKGQDKID
+673 YLKGQDKLD
-682 QANKR
+682 QVNKR
-687 ANNINDFMVSL
+687 TNNINEILAPLKELTPEKANNMDSDIYNSLINNAEFKAIVSS
-698 DKTVPKETKIPDLPT
+698 
-713 MEKLKNN
+713 
-720 DEFQAL
+720 
-726 IENIAEEKQEELNKA
+726 IAEEDQEKLNKA
-741 FNEAINEYVSTAM
+741 LEDTVFEYFDQAANNKT
-754 NSTQENDPKLEETKQ
+754 ENNPKLEQLKQ
-769 KIKNIYEQ
+769 KMQDVIEQ

-800 PATTFLDKRN
+800 PVTTFLDKRN
-810 ISTDIQKLQ
+810 VFTSIQKLQ
-819 QGAVATEFVQ
+819 QGAVATEFAQ

-835 QKDKN
+835 QKDN
-840 TGIITRTP
+840 DTGLITRIP

-854 NELESKRKELDSLD
+854 NQLESKNEELKSLD
-868 ENDEKNK
+868 KNDEKNN
-875 NDIEQIEKEIASLE
+875 NDIEQIEKEIVSLE
-889 RLIALKKEAFG
+889 KLVALKEEAFG
-900 EDEVNIS
+900 EDEINIS
-907 QAFGMK
+907 QAFGMDPK
-913 SNDLEKFEETL
+913 VLKEFEETL
-924 KKIQDIREQLSDASE
+924 EKIQDIREQLSNANE

-946 KELDE
+946 KELDK
-951 NIKKL
+951 NIEKL
-956 DKIMD
+956 DKIMAD
-961 KQVEE
+961 QEEEGKQAQKNVADSNNGAITDTKAQVEE
-966 GKKAQ
+966 
-971 EDVKNSDNGA
+971 
-981 ASDAHAKLEGNQQK
+981 NQK
-995 LNNLFKNIDLT
+995 ELISLFENIDLA

-1011 FANLTSGIN
+1011 FADLTSGIN
-1020 SGAFALSSF
+1020 SGLFALSSF
-1029 KNAFF
+1029 KNAFY
-1034 DIWQDKNTSTI
+1034 DIWQDDNISAI
-1045 EKTTQSIMAFTTA
+1045 EKITQSIMAFTTA
-1058 TSMSISAIT
+1058 VSMSVSAYN
-1067 SLKDGASGIKGI
+1067 SLRNGMAGAVNLFKVLTAKLIAKSGAIAVDTLLTTTNTGAVIVNTEALKTMGKEGLKAWIKILGPIALIAAAVIGLIALIYKLVTAQSKAEQEMQNIQDFTKDAADNAERAASAYEAIKTTINNYQTAIDKLEELANTTNTLTENSQEYENALSDANKQAQELINKYPELAKYAVMSYTGVI
-1079 FSLLNAKIL
+1079 KFQDANGKKIDLNAIVTKAEQATHTSNAISTLATQAQTDATPEDWAKELAANDTTFKALKQDRIDWEDISEEAKAALFQDMANNGGKFDLDRSEKIL
-1088 ESVVQRKIENG
+1088 ESYGYVLEKRNGAIPIAQDKSDQDEVTKTNKAILANIENPKQFQK
-1099 EITESILKRL
+1099 ERENQYQIAMDEYIKNIVPKATESQQHIYATEMGGDYDTYLSNFQKEKIKLDDRITDKDKREYANTLNLNYNKNEETFTDANKEKVDVTDNDIIRTLANSRALKTQL
-1109 VEAGAIE
+1109 ENSDISQ
-1116 AGTAATDINTGA
+1116 TDIAQQLKTIDNFASAFSTD
-1128 VVANGKALE
+1128 GKALLE
-1137 IMGIKGAAAWA
+1137 NLSFVKSQKNLSQEDLNTINLSDYRQLKKSLEDGTLEKSVGQKIASTIEQGFKKINLNAAISNTRELVGTQENVESANNLLDK
-1148 EVLWPIALVI
+1148 VNQNKVDALTISEDEDYKAMSKQVDN
-1158 AALAALGVGIYAII
+1158 LAALQPELQGAV
-1172 KAYNADAK
+1172 
-1180 AAEEAEEAAK
+1180 E
-1190 EASAAAE
+1190 
-1197 EAASNYEKIKSAA
+1197 
-1210 ENYDSAIQKMEKLSS
+1210 
-1225 ATGDA
+1225 T
-1230 AQNAKD
+1230 
-1236 YKDALEAA
+1236 
-1244 NSAAMNIAAADPNM
+1244 
-1258 MSRMDRD
+1258 
-1265 IDGRIIFKND
+1265 FKQ
-1275 DGTEMTS
+1275 TS
-1282 EEIKAKAKAKANQA
+1282 
-1296 ETTANMTQTDAYS
+1296 
-1309 ARDKANR
+1309 
-1316 TDIIRS
+1316 
-1322 KNLYVNE
+1322 L
-1329 KIDSPYAY
+1329 
-1337 SGTNSGT
+1337 
-1344 STNQKKVE
+1344 
-1352 VSNEQL
+1352 
-1358 EKLINSLQENKNVDL
+1358 
-1373 SGDLSALADENNEDF
+1373 
-1388 KKAWQQAVDA
+1388 
-1398 MVIDNDKLKA
+1398 
-1408 MIKNAGKDVK
+1408 
-1418 LSILEQTK
+1418 
-1426 IEQQHNKVSEEFYK
+1426 
-1440 EAAKGG
+1440 
-1446 FSEKNSDFAGMSEGQ
+1446 
-1461 KDMVVE
+1461 
-1467 LANVGSKDNQKKAQK
+1467 
-1482 IAEKKWKRTSDDK
+1482 
-1495 TDDDYDTRLQ
+1495 
-1505 QAYAD
+1505 
-1510 ALGWTWTEN
+1510 
-1519 GFGKGIFLNT
+1519 
-1529 KGEETEVDDDKIK
+1529 
-1542 KWLIDNSKKEAIVE
+1542 
-1556 LNQDNLE
+1556 
-1563 KYTDEF
+1563 
-1569 KEVGTALSKK
+1569 VGT
-1579 GYSTVEE
+1579 
-1586 QAQLEAL
+1586 QAFT
-1593 MHDDTKDKFDSSK
+1593 D
-1606 IGLAEFKKLSKDIQK
+1606 
-1621 GALEDIIG
+1621 ALEDIQEGIE
-1629 ATGVA
+1629 
-1634 NLKAQLDNIDIN
+1634 NQQLI
-1646 SQIDNARKSVGGT
+1646 
-1659 KKNAESLS
+1659 
-1667 NKLES
+1667 
-1672 KKFSSEDGYTDDK
+1672 
-1685 DYNAL
+1685 
-1690 KDQIDNLKE
+1690 
-1699 LRPDLIGAIGTFKD
+1699 
-1713 TALYNTQNY
+1713 
-1722 ADAVEQ
+1722 
-1728 ITQAIQEEKTTKSRT
+1728 KSRT
-1743 DLEDTFENIDLTT
+1743 DLEDTFKNIDLTA

-1761 KADEKIKSFIDKDYE
+1761 QADEKIKSFIDKDYE

-1782 TASDEAFEELEKGI
+1782 TASDEAFEELEQGI
-1796 KDLQD
+1796 NALQD

-1809 FTVSADDIKKL
+1809 FTVSADDIKEL

-1833 LNNGSVQLNKQ
+1833 LNDGSVQLNKQ

-1874 LLAKRAIY
+1874 LLAKRAVY
-1882 VEMAKAA
+1882 AQMAKAA

-1906 QTEIKQGLAK
+1906 QTSIKQGLAK

-1927 ANKAVTDNANDNAK
+1927 ANKTVTDNANDNAK
-1941 QVAENWT
+1941 QVAKNWT

-1955 DSAEAFARNAITATK
+1955 DSAEAFAKNAITAAK
-1970 AAADNDAS
+1970 AAANNDVS
-1978 ELDNIKDIKVNYTGG
+1978 ELDNIQDIKVNYTGG

-2001 QNQNYAKELENG
+2001 QNQNYAKELANG
-2013 NASQKA
+2013 NTSQKA

-2030 VTFLDEQLASVD
+2030 ITFLDKQLASVD
-2042 GQMAEGAAKIKALKA
+2042 GQMAEGAAKLKTLMA
-2057 GLKNVA
+2057 GFKNVK
-2063 NGNGFNTSA
+2063 NGKGFNTSA
-2072 VAGIDTDTIDKYHDI
+2072 TAGIDTDTIDKYHDI

-2143 LQQSQ
+2143 FQQSQ

-2153 VTFGAD
+2153 VTFGAN
-2159 GAISNYASALES
+2159 GAISNYASVLES
-2171 AKHSGDSQKYSTL
+2171 AKHSGDSQRYSTL
-2184 KTLISNYDTLYSETI
+2184 QTLISNYDTLYSETI
-2199 PGIIDNIQEIA
+2199 PGIIDDIQEIA

-2223 NAKIALDLRQ
+2223 NTEIALDLRQ

-2240 FLESMTEDI
+2240 FLENMTEDI
-2249 DKRFDVKIQTQY
+2249 DKRFNVKIQTQY

-2266 YISSGELQA
+2266 YISSGELQTNA
-2275 NTDTLNTIIRE
+2275 DTLNTIIRE

-2301 NLKQAEEDLKDYQSK
+2301 DLKQAEEDLKDYQSK

-2324 KKSLEE
+2324 KESLEE

-2375 YSKLSKSYA
+2375 YNKLSKSYA

-2402 YWEEQMAHTK
+2402 YWEKQIAHTK

-2433 TSIEDTLQS
+2433 TSIENTLQS

-2453 AFQEVEDELTNG
+2453 AFQEVENELTNG

-2524 QMDMLEKKD
+2524 QIDMLEKKD

-2575 YSYQYVANQEQ
+2575 YSYQYVANQDQ

-2605 KDAYQKNLDDLV
+2605 KDAYQKNLDGLV

-2624 DKEEAIRQDSSL
+2624 DKEEEIRQDSSL

-2648 EKQYCQQSKAYTEQN
+2648 EKQYCQQSEAYTEQN

-2683 TNTNNFAK
+2683 KNTNNFAK
-2691 EVKKEKTILLEDLV
+2691 EVRKEKAILLEDLV

-2728 QTAVTKSN
+2728 QTAVAKSN
-2736 EALTNLNEKINS
+2736 EALTNLNKKINS
-2748 VLSTYESK
+2748 VLNTYESR
-2756 QKGMISKNRTLSKQ
+2756 QKGMIRKNRTLSKQ

-2784 TDNTLKSLE
+2784 TDNTLTSLE

-2798 WSKIRSE
+2798 WRKIRSE

-2824 DNGVSGGTGANKTG
+2824 DNGASGGTGINNK
-2838 GSGTSGNGSNQNSG
+2838 GSFGISGNGSNQTSG
-2852 STDFTST
+2852 STNSMST
-2859 FDLHKTK
+2859 IDLTQIKS
-2866 PKKLPKKVNEK
+2866 KKSPKKVNEK

-2883 VKQKYESFKLGGKII
+2883 IKQKYESFKLGGKLI

-2911 SPDGKGK
+2911 SPNGKGK
-2918 VKWQHYIGSGIS
+2918 VKWQHYIGSGRS
-2930 KAETFSASKD
+2930 KTETFSASKAE
-2940 DLKKYFRIS
+2940 LQKYFRIS
-2949 RIGYNY
+2949 RIGYNQVY
-2955 GYNSKTGQF
+2955 KNGVFTYNQ
-2964 EYDQNSSWN
+2964 DSSWN

-3044 RSNSVQGITT
+3044 RSNSVQGIIT
-3054 SQDNQSIEQKV
+3054 SQDNQPIEQKV

-3075 QAYEIEKALNNLVNV
+3075 QAYEIEKALNNLVNI